1 MKPTIAQQINT
12 LLYYLQ
18 TKQTPP
24 FEILFWENLQ
34 KIDFD
39 YSANSLQQ
47 LSRFFA
53 AMAKRHIQLPQLLAN
68 QSGQALVV
76 ALAAYIA
83 DYLAKTTGQPIA
95 WYDYDR
101 MSAQL
106 ARQNKHPIQSQL
118 PADFYASLTA
128 RIGHKIYC
136 QPLKLLPDLL
146 QGKDVLPQFIAQM
159 TQTLYQQ
166 SQVNL
171 LQSPEAVCQGYLA
184 KVKTG
189 KLQDDAIAFSTY
201 LAAVNFD
208 HSRDSLVQI
217 DEALSAIQQAFGFT
231 QADYLDFLQDTSRQA
246 FCYLLGFYIGVT
258 SSRLANVPVRW
269 VSFAQMY
276 DSLGEEF
283 AECIEHSFVLLFEDC
298 YRTPMLVVTNRLFGL
313 ASNFPTTAAEFA
325 DIVQRQNAGRLAV
338 YPYQDAVNSTADL
351 PAPWTSAMQAAGGL
365 VASVL
370 SRLSQGEPILPCM
383 YQAYIS
389 DNTGDQLTAFNP
401 SNIKLLSP
409 SDTDLDTDIEKN
421 INIETDT
428 DTLID
433 SLYQTLHQNPQL
445 ATIIVGCFDSYT
457 NLPMGRTEG
466 IVIEIWVYDNP
477 CLQLQLVLPYQPA
490 NDWHSLKI
498 YPLVSH
504 QNGAQTA
511 LTSEQIAALTTH
523 FYQALLSPP
532 STQHTAVKTLWQDAY
547 VNQLDSWVLPPK
559 DQRIQQQNAQLVTH
573 FDFALLPILDNQ
585 PNVNMA
591 AFDYTSIDWRGFDLA
606 KHILQASHH
615 EQSYLQVYVSDNLI
629 KDELYRQ
636 VEATEDL
643 YRYGKVVWGVVIK
656 SDAALTEPMSEE
668 ERDTPFANH
677 RVSCADILFDPSGQA
692 RVEDLQAKAS
702 QLMDAVG
709 TVNQPTNA
717 TPDVAFYQ
725 LHCQDDT
732 SRVFNLAYPAS
743 IAATNYR
750 ITTSWIWRRHLPNG
764 ILSNSIVP
772 IIIHTNAYQNKAEQ
786 GEIMVLPS
794 QLWDKAYYHY
804 WLSLAYEQFGQ
815 DYDLL
820 PYIHWQQKYAQ
831 DSTDAATQKR
841 LWPKFKP
848 NRAPNRA
855 PSREQSSAIGLMSD
869 KPQKPVQTAAK
880 PQGSL
885 QQATIQQAAIQQ
897 TTGQKLADVKS
908 TLQPSIASTPQTAQ
922 AAKISQTSQTL
933 QTPKAM
939 PPSSL
944 SNELTQQLM
953 NDKLRLQTQLSTKDT
968 AKDKKLLV
976 IAIGGVLFL
985 IIMVILVKFMR

>member
-1 MKPTIAQQINT
+1 MKPTTAQQVNT

-68 QSGQALVV
+68 QSGQALIV

-83 DYLAKTTGQPIA
+83 DYLAKTTGQAIA

-101 MSAQL
+101 MLAQL
-106 ARQNKHPIQSQL
+106 ARQNKYPIQSQL

-128 RIGHKIYC
+128 HIGHKVYC

-189 KLQDDAIAFSTY
+189 KLQDAAIAFSTY

-208 HSRDSLVQI
+208 NSRDSLVQI

-231 QADYLDFLQDTSRQA
+231 QADYLDFLQDASRQA

-258 SSRLANVPVRW
+258 SSRLVNAPVRW

-283 AECIEHSFVLLFEDC
+283 TECLEHSFVLLFEDC

-325 DIVQRQNAGRLAV
+325 DILQRQNAGHLAV
-338 YPYQDAVNSTADL
+338 YPYQDAVKSTADL
-351 PAPWTSAMQAAGGL
+351 PAHWTSAMQVAGAL

-370 SRLSQGEPILPCM
+370 SRLSQGQPILPCV
-383 YQAYIS
+383 YQAHSS
-389 DNTGDQLTAFNP
+389 DNTADELTAFNS

-409 SDTDLDTDIEKN
+409 SDTDLDTV
-421 INIETDT
+421 TDT
-428 DTLID
+428 DTDTVID

-445 ATIIVGCFDSYT
+445 APIIVGCFDTYT

-466 IVIEIWVYDNP
+466 VVIEIWVYESP
-477 CLQLQLVLPYQPA
+477 RLQLQLVLPYQPA

-523 FYQALLSPP
+523 FYQALLSAP
-532 STQHTAVKTLWQDAY
+532 SQNTAVKTLWQDAY

-573 FDFALLPILDNQ
+573 FDFALLPVLDNQ
-585 PNVNMA
+585 TNVNMA
-591 AFDYTSIDWRGFDLA
+591 DFDYTSIDWRGFDLA

-615 EQSYLQVYVSDNLI
+615 EKSYLQVYVSDNLI

-643 YRYGKVVWGVVIK
+643 YRYGKVVWGIVIK

-668 ERDTPFANH
+668 ERDTPFANY

-692 RVEDLQAKAS
+692 RVEDLQAKAR
-702 QLMDAVG
+702 QLMDAIG
-709 TVNQPTNA
+709 RVNQPPNA

-725 LHCQDDT
+725 LHYQDDT

-764 ILSNSIVP
+764 MLSNSVVP

-804 WLSLAYEQFGQ
+804 WLSLTYEQFGQ

-831 DSTDAATQKR
+831 DSTDVAIQKR

-848 NRAPNRA
+848 NRAPSRTPNRA
-855 PSREQSSAIGLMSD
+855 SSREQSSAIGLMSD
-869 KPQKPVQTAAK
+869 KLENPISATAK
-880 PQGSL
+880 
-885 QQATIQQAAIQQ
+885 QQSTIQQAAIQQ
-897 TTGQKLADVKS
+897 TTGQKLADVKP
-908 TLQPSIASTPQTAQ
+908 TLQPSTESLTQTAQ
-922 AAKISQTSQTL
+922 I
-933 QTPKAM
+933 PKAP

-976 IAIGGVLFL
+976 IAIGGVLVL
-985 IIMVILVKFMR
+985 IIMVILVKIMR

>member
-1 MKPTIAQQINT
+1 MKPTIAQQVNT

-24 FEILFWENLQ
+24 FKILFWENLQ
-34 KIDFD
+34 KIDFN

-83 DYLAKTTGQPIA
+83 DYLAKTTRQPIA

-106 ARQNKHPIQSQL
+106 ARQNKYPIQSQL

-128 RIGHKIYC
+128 RIGHKLYC

-171 LQSPEAVCQGYLA
+171 LQSPEVVCQGYLA

-189 KLQDDAIAFSTY
+189 KLQDAAIAFSTY

-231 QADYLDFLQDTSRQA
+231 QADYLEFLQDTSHQA

-258 SSRLANVPVRW
+258 SSRLANAPVRW
-269 VSFAQMY
+269 VSFGQMY
-276 DSLGEEF
+276 DSLGEAF
-283 AECIEHSFVLLFEDC
+283 AECLEHSFVLLFEDG

-313 ASNFPTTAAEFA
+313 ASSFPTTAAEFA
-325 DIVQRQNAGRLAV
+325 DIVQRQNAGHLAV
-338 YPYQDAVNSTADL
+338 YPYQDAVSATADL
-351 PAPWTSAMQAAGGL
+351 PAHWTSAMQVAGAL

-370 SRLSQGEPILPCM
+370 SRLSQGQPFLPCM
-383 YQAYIS
+383 YQAHIS
-389 DNTGDQLTAFNP
+389 DNTADELTAFNP

-409 SDTDLDTDIEKN
+409 SDTDLDKVTA
-421 INIETDT
+421 TDT
-428 DTLID
+428 DTDTDKLID

-445 ATIIVGCFDSYT
+445 APIIVGCFDSYT

-466 IVIEIWVYDNP
+466 IVIEIWVYENP
-477 CLQLQLVLPYQPA
+477 LLQLQLVLPYQSA

-498 YPLVSH
+498 YPLVNH

-511 LTSEQIAALTTH
+511 ITSEQITALTPH
-523 FYQALLSPP
+523 FYQALLSAP
-532 STQHTAVKTLWQDAY
+532 SQNTAVKTLWQDAY

-573 FDFALLPILDNQ
+573 FDFTLLPILDSQ
-585 PNVNMA
+585 THVNMA
-591 AFDYTSIDWRGFDLA
+591 AFDYASIDWRGFDLA
-606 KHILQASHH
+606 KHILQASDH

-702 QLMDAVG
+702 QLKDAIG
-709 TVNQPTNA
+709 TVNQPSIA

-764 ILSNSIVP
+764 MLSNSVVP

-804 WLSLAYEQFGQ
+804 WLNLAYEQFGQ
-815 DYDLL
+815 NYDLL

-855 PSREQSSAIGLMSD
+855 PSREQSSAIGLMSN
-869 KPQKPVQTAAK
+869 KLENPMSATAK
-880 PQGSL
+880 QQDSL

-897 TTGQKLADVKS
+897 TTGQKLADVKP
-908 TLQPSIASTPQTAQ
+908 TLQPFIAST
-922 AAKISQTSQTL
+922 S
-933 QTPKAM
+933 QTPKAS
-939 PPSSL
+939 PSSL

-976 IAIGGVLFL
+976 IAGSGVLIL
-985 IIMVILVKFMR
+985 IIMVILVKMMR

>member
-1 MKPTIAQQINT
+1 MKPTTAQQVNT

-24 FEILFWENLQ
+24 FKILFWENLQ

-83 DYLAKTTGQPIA
+83 DYLAKTTGQAIA
-95 WYDYDR
+95 WYDYDT

-106 ARQNKHPIQSQL
+106 ARQNKYPTQSQL
-118 PADFYASLTA
+118 PVDFYASLTA
-128 RIGHKIYC
+128 RIGHKVYC

-146 QGKDVLPQFIAQM
+146 QDKEVLPQFIAQM

-189 KLQDDAIAFSTY
+189 KLQDAAIAFSTH

-231 QADYLDFLQDTSRQA
+231 QADYLDFLQDASRQA

-258 SSRLANVPVRW
+258 SSRLVNAPVRW

-276 DSLGEEF
+276 DSLGEAF
-283 AECIEHSFVLLFEDC
+283 AECLEHSFVLLFEDC

-325 DIVQRQNAGRLAV
+325 DIVQRQNAGHLAV
-338 YPYQDAVNSTADL
+338 YPYQEAVNSTTDL
-351 PAPWTSAMQAAGGL
+351 PAPWTSAMQAAGAL

-370 SRLSQGEPILPCM
+370 SRLSQGQPILPCV
-383 YQAYIS
+383 YQAHSS
-389 DNTGDQLTAFNP
+389 DNTGDELTAFNP

-409 SDTDLDTDIEKN
+409 HDTDLDTVTA
-421 INIETDT
+421 TDT
-428 DTLID
+428 DTDTNIDTVID

-445 ATIIVGCFDSYT
+445 ALIIVGCFDSYT

-466 IVIEIWVYDNP
+466 IVIEIWVYENP
-477 CLQLQLVLPYQPA
+477 RLQLQLVLPYQSA

-504 QNGAQTA
+504 QNSAQTA
-511 LTSEQIAALTTH
+511 ITSEQITALTTH
-523 FYQALLSPP
+523 FYQALLSAP
-532 STQHTAVKTLWQDAY
+532 SQNTAVKTLWQDAY

-585 PNVNMA
+585 PNGNMA
-591 AFDYTSIDWRGFDLA
+591 TFDYTSIDWRGFDLA
-606 KHILQASHH
+606 KYILQASHH

-636 VEATEDL
+636 VEAIEDL
-643 YRYGKVVWGVVIK
+643 YRYGKVVWGVVIN
-656 SDAALTEPMSEE
+656 SDAALAEPMSEE

-702 QLMDAVG
+702 QLMDVIG
-709 TVNQPTNA
+709 TVNQPPNT

-725 LHCQDDT
+725 LHYQDDT

-764 ILSNSIVP
+764 MLSNSIVP
-772 IIIHTNAYQNKAEQ
+772 IIIHTNAYQNKPEQ

-848 NRAPNRA
+848 NRAP
-855 PSREQSSAIGLMSD
+855 SREQSSAIGLMSD
-869 KPQKPVQTAAK
+869 KLENPMSATAQQ
-880 PQGSL
+880 QGSL
-885 QQATIQQAAIQQ
+885 QQSTIQQAAIQQ
-897 TTGQKLADVKS
+897 TPGQKIAHVKP
-908 TLQPSIASTPQTAQ
+908 TLQPSIESTSQ
-922 AAKISQTSQTL
+922 AA
-933 QTPKAM
+933 QTPKA

-953 NDKLRLQTQLSTKDT
+953 NDKLRLRTNYPPKIPPKIKNS
-968 AKDKKLLV
+968 
-976 IAIGGVLFL
+976 
-985 IIMVILVKFMR
+985 

>member
-1 MKPTIAQQINT
+1 MKPTTAQQVNT

-68 QSGQALVV
+68 QSGEAFVV

-106 ARQNKHPIQSQL
+106 ARQNKYPIQSQL

-128 RIGHKIYC
+128 HIGHKVYC

-189 KLQDDAIAFSTY
+189 KLQDAAIAFSTY

-231 QADYLDFLQDTSRQA
+231 QADYLDFLQDASRQA

-258 SSRLANVPVRW
+258 SSRLANAPVRW

-276 DSLGEEF
+276 DSLGETF
-283 AECIEHSFVLLFEDC
+283 VECLEHSFVLLFEDC
-298 YRTPMLVVTNRLFGL
+298 YRTPVLVVTNRLFGL
-313 ASNFPTTAAEFA
+313 ARNFPTTAAEFA
-325 DIVQRQNAGRLAV
+325 DILQRQNAGHIAV
-338 YPYQDAVNSTADL
+338 YPYQDAVSATADL
-351 PAPWTSAMQAAGGL
+351 PAPWTSAMQAAGAL

-370 SRLSQGEPILPCM
+370 SRLSQGEPILPCV
-383 YQAYIS
+383 YQAHSS
-389 DNTGDQLTAFNP
+389 DNTGDELTAFNP
-401 SNIKLLSP
+401 SNIALLSP
-409 SDTDLDTDIEKN
+409 SDTDLDTA
-421 INIETDT
+421 TDT
-428 DTLID
+428 DTDTVID

-445 ATIIVGCFDSYT
+445 ARIIVGCFDSYT
-457 NLPMGRTEG
+457 NLPMRRTEG

-477 CLQLQLVLPYQPA
+477 RLQLQLVLPYQPA

-511 LTSEQIAALTTH
+511 ITSEQVAALTTH
-523 FYQALLSPP
+523 FYQALLSTPP
-532 STQHTAVKTLWQDAY
+532 TQNTAVKTLWQDAY

-585 PNVNMA
+585 PTVNMA
-591 AFDYTSIDWRGFDLA
+591 AFDYSSIDWRGFDLA

-636 VEATEDL
+636 VEATENL

-656 SDAALTEPMSEE
+656 SDVALTQPMSEE
-668 ERDTPFANH
+668 ERDTPFTNH
-677 RVSCADILFDPSGQA
+677 RISCADILFDPSGQA

-702 QLMDAVG
+702 QLMDAIG

-717 TPDVAFYQ
+717 APDVAFYQ
-725 LHCQDDT
+725 LHYQDDT

-764 ILSNSIVP
+764 MLSNSIVP
-772 IIIHTNAYQNKAEQ
+772 IIIHTNAYQNKAER

-831 DSTDAATQKR
+831 DSTDVAIQKR

-855 PSREQSSAIGLMSD
+855 PSREQSSSIGLMSD
-869 KPQKPVQTAAK
+869 KLENPMSATAK
-880 PQGSL
+880 QQGSM
-885 QQATIQQAAIQQ
+885 QQATIQQATIQQ
-897 TTGQKLADVKS
+897 TTGQKLADVKP
-908 TLQPSIASTPQTAQ
+908 TLQPSIES
-922 AAKISQTSQTL
+922 TSQVA
-933 QTPKAM
+933 QTPKA
-939 PPSSL
+939 PPPASL

-976 IAIGGVLFL
+976 IAIGGVLVL
-985 IIMVILVKFMR
+985 IIMVILVKLMR

>member
-1 MKPTIAQQINT
+1 MKPTTAQQVNT

-24 FEILFWENLQ
+24 FEILFWKNLQ

-83 DYLAKTTGQPIA
+83 DYLAKTTGQAIA

-106 ARQNKHPIQSQL
+106 ARQNKHPTQSQL

-128 RIGHKIYC
+128 HIGHKVYC

-189 KLQDDAIAFSTY
+189 KLQDAAIAFSTY

-217 DEALSAIQQAFGFT
+217 DEALSAIQQVFGFT

-258 SSRLANVPVRW
+258 SSRLANAPVRW

-276 DSLGEEF
+276 DSLGEAF
-283 AECIEHSFVLLFEDC
+283 AECLEHSFVLLFEDC
-298 YRTPMLVVTNRLFGL
+298 YRTPILVVTNRLFGL

-325 DIVQRQNAGRLAV
+325 DIVQRQNAGNIAV
-338 YPYQDAVNSTADL
+338 YPYQDAVSATADL
-351 PAPWTSAMQAAGGL
+351 PALWSSAMQAAGGL

-370 SRLSQGEPILPCM
+370 SRLSQGEPILPCV
-383 YQAYIS
+383 YQAHIS
-389 DNTGDQLTAFNP
+389 DNTGGDLTAFNP

-421 INIETDT
+421 TNIDTDT
-428 DTLID
+428 DKLID

-445 ATIIVGCFDSYT
+445 AAIIVGCFDSYT

-466 IVIEIWVYDNP
+466 IVIEIWVYENP
-477 CLQLQLVLPYQPA
+477 RLQLQLVLPYQPA

-511 LTSEQIAALTTH
+511 LTSEQITALTTH
-523 FYQALLSPP
+523 FYQALLSTPP
-532 STQHTAVKTLWQDAY
+532 TQNTGVKTLWQDAY

-591 AFDYTSIDWRGFDLA
+591 AFDYASIDWRGFDLA

-636 VEATEDL
+636 VEATEGL

-656 SDAALTEPMSEE
+656 SDAALTKPMSEE

-702 QLMDAVG
+702 QLMDAIG
-709 TVNQPTNA
+709 RVNQPPNA
-717 TPDVAFYQ
+717 PPDVAFYQ
-725 LHCQDDT
+725 LHYQDDT

-750 ITTSWIWRRHLPNG
+750 ITSSWIWRRHLPNG
-764 ILSNSIVP
+764 MLSNSVVP

-848 NRAPNRA
+848 NRAPSRAPNRA
-855 PSREQSSAIGLMSD
+855 SSREQSSAIGLMSD
-869 KPQKPVQTAAK
+869 KLENPMSATAK
-880 PQGSL
+880 QQGSVQQAAV
-885 QQATIQQAAIQQ
+885 QQATIQQ
-897 TTGQKLADVKS
+897 TTGQKLADVQP
-908 TLQPSIASTPQTAQ
+908 TLQPSIESTSQAAQ
-922 AAKISQTSQTL
+922 AAKTS
-933 QTPKAM
+933 QTPKAL

-976 IAIGGVLFL
+976 IAIGGVFVL
-985 IIMVILVKFMR
+985 IIMVILVKLMR

>member
-1 MKPTIAQQINT
+1 MKPTTAQQVNT

-18 TKQTPP
+18 TKQAPP

-83 DYLAKTTGQPIA
+83 DYLAKTTGQAIA

-106 ARQNKHPIQSQL
+106 ARQNKHPTHSQL
-118 PADFYASLTA
+118 PANFYSSLTA
-128 RIGHKIYC
+128 HIGHKLYC

-146 QGKDVLPQFIAQM
+146 QGKEVLPQFIAQM

-189 KLQDDAIAFSTY
+189 KLQDDAIAFSSY

-208 HSRDSLVQI
+208 NSRDSLVQI

-258 SSRLANVPVRW
+258 SSRLANAPVRW

-276 DSLGEEF
+276 DSLGEAF
-283 AECIEHSFVLLFEDC
+283 AECLEHSFVLLFEDC

-325 DIVQRQNAGRLAV
+325 DIVQRQNAGHLAV
-338 YPYQDAVNSTADL
+338 YPYQEAVNSTTDL
-351 PAPWTSAMQAAGGL
+351 PAPWMSAMQAAGAL

-370 SRLSQGEPILPCM
+370 SRLSQGQPIVPCV
-383 YQAYIS
+383 YQAHSS
-389 DNTGDQLTAFNP
+389 DNTGGELTAFNP
-401 SNIKLLSP
+401 SNIKLLYP
-409 SDTDLDTDIEKN
+409 HDTDLDTVTA
-421 INIETDT
+421 TDT
-428 DTLID
+428 DKLID

-445 ATIIVGCFDSYT
+445 APIIVGCFDSYT

-466 IVIEIWVYDNP
+466 IVIEIWVYENP
-477 CLQLQLVLPYQPA
+477 RLQLQLVLPYQSA

-511 LTSEQIAALTTH
+511 LTSEQVAALTTH
-523 FYQALLSPP
+523 FYQALLSAP
-532 STQHTAVKTLWQDAY
+532 SQNTAIKTLWQDAY

-585 PNVNMA
+585 PNVTMA
-591 AFDYTSIDWRGFDLA
+591 AFDYSSIDWRGFDLA

-656 SDAALTEPMSEE
+656 SNAALTEPMSEE

-702 QLMDAVG
+702 QLMDAIG
-709 TVNQPTNA
+709 TVNQPPNA
-717 TPDVAFYQ
+717 PPDVAFYQ
-725 LHCQDDT
+725 LHYQDDT

-764 ILSNSIVP
+764 MLSNSVVP

-804 WLSLAYEQFGQ
+804 WLSLTYEQFGQ

-848 NRAPNRA
+848 NRAPSQA
-855 PSREQSSAIGLMSD
+855 QSSAIGLMSD
-869 KPQKPVQTAAK
+869 KLENPMPATAK
-880 PQGSL
+880 
-885 QQATIQQAAIQQ
+885 QQSTIQQAAIQQ
-897 TTGQKLADVKS
+897 KTEQKLADVQP
-908 TLQPSIASTPQTAQ
+908 TLQPSIASTSQ
-922 AAKISQTSQTL
+922 AA
-933 QTPKAM
+933 QTPKAP

-953 NDKLRLQTQLSTKDT
+953 NDRLRLQTQLSTKDT

-976 IAIGGVLFL
+976 MAIGGVLVL
-985 IIMVILVKFMR
+985 IIMVILVKLMR

>member
-1 MKPTIAQQINT
+1 MKPTTAQQVNT

-24 FEILFWENLQ
+24 FKILFWENLQ

-83 DYLAKTTGQPIA
+83 NYLAKTTGQPIA
-95 WYDYDR
+95 WYDYDT

-106 ARQNKHPIQSQL
+106 ARQNKHPILSQL
-118 PADFYASLTA
+118 PANFYSSLTA
-128 RIGHKIYC
+128 HIGHKVYC

-146 QGKDVLPQFIAQM
+146 QGKEVLPQFIARM

-208 HSRDSLVQI
+208 NSRDSLVQI

-231 QADYLDFLQDTSRQA
+231 QADYLEFLQDTSRQA

-258 SSRLANVPVRW
+258 SSRLANAPVRW

-283 AECIEHSFVLLFEDC
+283 AECLEHSFVLLFEDC

-325 DIVQRQNAGRLAV
+325 DILQRQNAGHLAV
-338 YPYQDAVNSTADL
+338 YPYQEAVSATANL
-351 PAPWTSAMQAAGGL
+351 PVHWMSAMQAAGAV

-370 SRLSQGEPILPCM
+370 SRLSQGQPIVPCV
-383 YQAYIS
+383 YQAHSS
-389 DNTGDQLTAFNP
+389 DNTGGDLTAFNP

-409 SDTDLDTDIEKN
+409 SDTDLDTV
-421 INIETDT
+421 TDT
-428 DTLID
+428 DTDTVID

-445 ATIIVGCFDSYT
+445 APIIVGCFDSYT

-466 IVIEIWVYDNP
+466 VVIEIWVYENP
-477 CLQLQLVLPYQPA
+477 RLQLQLVLPYQSA

-504 QNGAQTA
+504 QNSAQTA
-511 LTSEQIAALTTH
+511 ITSEQITALTTH
-523 FYQALLSPP
+523 FYQALLSAP
-532 STQHTAVKTLWQDAY
+532 STQNTAVKTLWQDAY

-559 DQRIQQQNAQLVTH
+559 DQRIQQQNTQLVTH

-591 AFDYTSIDWRGFDLA
+591 AFDYSSIDWRGFDLA

-615 EQSYLQVYVSDNLI
+615 EKSYLQVYVSDNLI

-692 RVEDLQAKAS
+692 RVKDLQDKAS

-709 TVNQPTNA
+709 IDQPTNA
-717 TPDVAFYQ
+717 MPDVAFYQ

-750 ITTSWIWRRHLPNG
+750 ITSSWIWRRHLPNG
-764 ILSNSIVP
+764 MLSNSVVP
-772 IIIHTNAYQNKAEQ
+772 IIIHTHVYQNKAEQ

-848 NRAPNRA
+848 NRAP
-855 PSREQSSAIGLMSD
+855 SREQSSAIGLMSD
-869 KPQKPVQTAAK
+869 KLENPMSATA
-880 PQGSL
+880 Q
-885 QQATIQQAAIQQ
+885 QQAAIQQ
-897 TTGQKLADVKS
+897 TTGQKLADVKP
-908 TLQPSIASTPQTAQ
+908 TLQP
-922 AAKISQTSQTL
+922 QTSQAA
-933 QTPKAM
+933 QTPKPM
-939 PPSSL
+939 PPPSL

-968 AKDKKLLV
+968 AKDKKLLL
-976 IAIGGVLFL
+976 IAIGGVLVL
-985 IIMVILVKFMR
+985 IIMVILVKLMR

>member
-1 MKPTIAQQINT
+1 MKPTTTQQVNT

-24 FEILFWENLQ
+24 FKILFWENLQ

-83 DYLAKTTGQPIA
+83 DYLAKTTGQAIA

-106 ARQNKHPIQSQL
+106 ARQHAKYPSQSQL
-118 PADFYASLTA
+118 PADFYTSLTA
-128 RIGHKIYC
+128 RIGHKLYC

-146 QGKDVLPQFIAQM
+146 QGKEVLPQFIAQM

-217 DEALSAIQQAFGFT
+217 DEALSAIKQAFGFT
-231 QADYLDFLQDTSRQA
+231 QADYLEFLQDTSRQA

-258 SSRLANVPVRW
+258 SSRLANAPVRW

-276 DSLGEEF
+276 DSLGEAF
-283 AECIEHSFVLLFEDC
+283 AECLEHSFVLLFEDC

-325 DIVQRQNAGRLAV
+325 DILQRQNAGHLAI
-338 YPYQDAVNSTADL
+338 YPYQDAVSATANL
-351 PAPWTSAMQAAGGL
+351 PAPWTSAMQAAGAL

-370 SRLSQGEPILPCM
+370 LRLSQGEPILPYM
-383 YQAYIS
+383 YQAHTS
-389 DNTGDQLTAFNP
+389 DEIGEEVAAFNP

-409 SDTDLDTDIEKN
+409 SDTDLDTATD
-421 INIETDT
+421 TDT

-445 ATIIVGCFDSYT
+445 APIIVGCFDSYT

-466 IVIEIWVYDNP
+466 IVIEIWVYENP
-477 CLQLQLVLPYQPA
+477 LLQLQLVLPYQSA

-504 QNGAQTA
+504 QNSAQTA
-511 LTSEQIAALTTH
+511 LTSEQITALTTD
-523 FYQALLSPP
+523 FYQALLSTPL
-532 STQHTAVKTLWQDAY
+532 TQNTAVKTLWQDAY

-573 FDFALLPILDNQ
+573 FDFTLLPILDNQ

-591 AFDYTSIDWRGFDLA
+591 AFDYTTIDWRGFDLA

-615 EQSYLQVYVSDNLI
+615 EQDYLQVYVSDNLI

-668 ERDTPFANH
+668 ERDTPFANY

-702 QLMDAVG
+702 QLMDAIG
-709 TVNQPTNA
+709 TVNQPSNT
-717 TPDVAFYQ
+717 TPDIAFYQ

-764 ILSNSIVP
+764 MLSNNIVP

-820 PYIHWQQKYAQ
+820 PYIHWQQKYGQ

-848 NRAPNRA
+848 NRAPSQA

-869 KPQKPVQTAAK
+869 KLENPMSATAK
-880 PQGSL
+880 QQG
-885 QQATIQQAAIQQ
+885 TIQQAVIQQADIQQ
-897 TTGQKLADVKS
+897 TTGQKLADVKP
-908 TLQPSIASTPQTAQ
+908 TLQPFIAST
-922 AAKISQTSQTL
+922 S
-933 QTPKAM
+933 QTPKAS
-939 PPSSL
+939 PSSL

-976 IAIGGVLFL
+976 IAIGGVLVL
-985 IIMVILVKFMR
+985 IIMVILVKLMR

>member
-1 MKPTIAQQINT
+1 MKPTTAQQVNT

-24 FEILFWENLQ
+24 FKILFWENLQ

-83 DYLAKTTGQPIA
+83 DYLAKTTGQAIA
-95 WYDYDR
+95 WYDYDT

-106 ARQNKHPIQSQL
+106 ARQNKYPTQSQL
-118 PADFYASLTA
+118 PVDFYASLTA
-128 RIGHKIYC
+128 RIGHKVYC

-146 QGKDVLPQFIAQM
+146 QDKEVLPQFIAQM

-184 KVKTG
+184 KIKTG
-189 KLQDDAIAFSTY
+189 KLQDAAIAFSSY

-231 QADYLDFLQDTSRQA
+231 QADYLDFLQDASRQA

-258 SSRLANVPVRW
+258 SSRLANAPVRW

-276 DSLGEEF
+276 DSLGEAF
-283 AECIEHSFVLLFEDC
+283 AECLEHSFVLLFEDC

-325 DIVQRQNAGRLAV
+325 DIVQRQNAGHLAV
-338 YPYQDAVNSTADL
+338 YPYQEAVNSTTDL

-370 SRLSQGEPILPCM
+370 SRLSQGQPIVPCV
-383 YQAYIS
+383 YQANSSY
-389 DNTGDQLTAFNP
+389 NTGDELTAFNP
-401 SNIKLLSP
+401 SNIKLLYP
-409 SDTDLDTDIEKN
+409 HDTDLDTVTA
-421 INIETDT
+421 TDT
-428 DTLID
+428 DTDTNIDTVID

-445 ATIIVGCFDSYT
+445 ALIIVGCFDSYT

-466 IVIEIWVYDNP
+466 IVIEIWVYENP
-477 CLQLQLVLPYQPA
+477 RLQLQLVLPYQSA

-504 QNGAQTA
+504 QNSAQTA
-511 LTSEQIAALTTH
+511 ITSEQITALTTH
-523 FYQALLSPP
+523 FYQALLSAP
-532 STQHTAVKTLWQDAY
+532 SQNTAVKTLWQDAY

-585 PNVNMA
+585 PNGNMA
-591 AFDYTSIDWRGFDLA
+591 TFDYTSIDWRGFDLA
-606 KHILQASHH
+606 KYILQASHH

-636 VEATEDL
+636 VEAIEDL
-643 YRYGKVVWGVVIK
+643 YRYGKVVWGVVIN
-656 SDAALTEPMSEE
+656 SDAALAEPMSEE

-702 QLMDAVG
+702 QLMDAIG
-709 TVNQPTNA
+709 TVNQPPNT

-725 LHCQDDT
+725 LHYQDDT

-764 ILSNSIVP
+764 MLSNSIVP
-772 IIIHTNAYQNKAEQ
+772 IIIHTNAYQNKPEQ

-848 NRAPNRA
+848 NRATNRA

-869 KPQKPVQTAAK
+869 KLENPMSATAK
-880 PQGSL
+880 QQGSV
-885 QQATIQQAAIQQ
+885 QQAAVQQAAIQQ
-897 TTGQKLADVKS
+897 TTEQKLADVQP
-908 TLQPSIASTPQTAQ
+908 TLQP
-922 AAKISQTSQTL
+922 QTSQAA
-933 QTPKAM
+933 QTPKPM
-939 PPSSL
+939 PPPSL

-976 IAIGGVLFL
+976 IAGSGVLVL
-985 IIMVILVKFMR
+985 IIMVILVKLMR

>member
-1 MKPTIAQQINT
+1 MKPTTAQQVNT

-24 FEILFWENLQ
+24 FKILFWENLQ

-83 DYLAKTTGQPIA
+83 DYLAKTTGQAIA
-95 WYDYDR
+95 WYDYDT

-106 ARQNKHPIQSQL
+106 ARQNKYPTQSQL
-118 PADFYASLTA
+118 PVDFYASLTA
-128 RIGHKIYC
+128 RIGHKVYC

-146 QGKDVLPQFIAQM
+146 QDKEVLPQFIAQM

-184 KVKTG
+184 KIKTG
-189 KLQDDAIAFSTY
+189 KLQDAAIAFSSY

-231 QADYLDFLQDTSRQA
+231 QADYLDFLQDASRQA

-258 SSRLANVPVRW
+258 SSRLANAPVRW

-276 DSLGEEF
+276 DSLGEAF
-283 AECIEHSFVLLFEDC
+283 AECLEHSFVLLFEDC

-325 DIVQRQNAGRLAV
+325 DIVQRQNAGHLAV
-338 YPYQDAVNSTADL
+338 YPYQEAVNSTTDL
-351 PAPWTSAMQAAGGL
+351 PAPWTSAMQAAGAL

-370 SRLSQGEPILPCM
+370 SRLSQGQPILPCV
-383 YQAYIS
+383 YQAHSS
-389 DNTGDQLTAFNP
+389 DNTGDELTAFNP
-401 SNIKLLSP
+401 SNIKLLYP
-409 SDTDLDTDIEKN
+409 HDTDLDTVTA
-421 INIETDT
+421 TDT
-428 DTLID
+428 DTDTNIDTVID

-445 ATIIVGCFDSYT
+445 APIIVGCFDSYT

-466 IVIEIWVYDNP
+466 IVIEIWVYENP
-477 CLQLQLVLPYQPA
+477 RLQLQLVLPYQSA

-498 YPLVSH
+498 YPLVNH
-504 QNGAQTA
+504 QNSAQTA
-511 LTSEQIAALTTH
+511 ITSEQITALTTD
-523 FYQALLSPP
+523 FYQALLSAPL
-532 STQHTAVKTLWQDAY
+532 TQNTGVKTLWQDAY

-559 DQRIQQQNAQLVTH
+559 DQRIQQQNTQLVTH

-585 PNVNMA
+585 PNVTMA

-606 KHILQASHH
+606 KYILQASHH

-692 RVEDLQAKAS
+692 RVEDLQDKAS

-709 TVNQPTNA
+709 IDQPTNA
-717 TPDVAFYQ
+717 MPDVAFYQ

-750 ITTSWIWRRHLPNG
+750 ITSSWIWRRHLPNG
-764 ILSNSIVP
+764 MLSNSVVP
-772 IIIHTNAYQNKAEQ
+772 IIIHTHAYQNKAEQ

-848 NRAPNRA
+848 NRAP
-855 PSREQSSAIGLMSD
+855 SREQSSAIGLMSD
-869 KPQKPVQTAAK
+869 KLENPMSATA
-880 PQGSL
+880 Q
-885 QQATIQQAAIQQ
+885 QQAAIQQ
-897 TTGQKLADVKS
+897 TTGQKLADVKP
-908 TLQPSIASTPQTAQ
+908 TLQP
-922 AAKISQTSQTL
+922 QTSQAA
-933 QTPKAM
+933 QTPKPM
-939 PPSSL
+939 PPPSL
-944 SNELTQQLM
+944 SNELTQRLM

-968 AKDKKLLV
+968 AKDKKLLL
-976 IAIGGVLFL
+976 IAIGGVLVL
-985 IIMVILVKFMR
+985 IIMVILVKLMR

>member
-1 MKPTIAQQINT
+1 MKPTTAQQVNT

-24 FEILFWENLQ
+24 FKILFWENLQ

-83 DYLAKTTGQPIA
+83 DYLAKTTGQAIA
-95 WYDYDR
+95 WYDYDT

-106 ARQNKHPIQSQL
+106 ARQNKYPTQSQL
-118 PADFYASLTA
+118 PVDFYASLTA
-128 RIGHKIYC
+128 RIGHKVYC

-159 TQTLYQQ
+159 TQTVYQQ

-189 KLQDDAIAFSTY
+189 KLQDAAIAFSTH

-231 QADYLDFLQDTSRQA
+231 QADYLDFLQDASRQA

-258 SSRLANVPVRW
+258 SSRLVNAPVRW

-276 DSLGEEF
+276 DSLGEAF
-283 AECIEHSFVLLFEDC
+283 AECLEHSFVLLFEDC

-325 DIVQRQNAGRLAV
+325 DIVQRQNAGHLAV
-338 YPYQDAVNSTADL
+338 YPYQEAVSATANL
-351 PAPWTSAMQAAGGL
+351 PVHWMSAMQAAGAL

-370 SRLSQGEPILPCM
+370 SRLSQGQPIVPCV
-383 YQAYIS
+383 YQAHSS
-389 DNTGDQLTAFNP
+389 DNTGGDLTAFNP

-409 SDTDLDTDIEKN
+409 SDTDLATVTA
-421 INIETDT
+421 TDT
-428 DTLID
+428 DTDTNIDTVID

-445 ATIIVGCFDSYT
+445 APIIVGCFDSYT

-466 IVIEIWVYDNP
+466 IVIEIWVYENP
-477 CLQLQLVLPYQPA
+477 RLQLQLVLPYQSA

-504 QNGAQTA
+504 QNSAQTA
-511 LTSEQIAALTTH
+511 ITSEQITALTTD
-523 FYQALLSPP
+523 FYQALLSAP
-532 STQHTAVKTLWQDAY
+532 SQNTGVKTLWQDAY

-606 KHILQASHH
+606 KYILQASHH

-709 TVNQPTNA
+709 IDQPTNA
-717 TPDVAFYQ
+717 MPDVAFYQ

-750 ITTSWIWRRHLPNG
+750 ITSSWIWRRHLPNG
-764 ILSNSIVP
+764 MLSNSVVP
-772 IIIHTNAYQNKAEQ
+772 IIIHTHAYQNKAEQ

-848 NRAPNRA
+848 NRAP
-855 PSREQSSAIGLMSD
+855 SREQSSAIGLMSD
-869 KPQKPVQTAAK
+869 KLENPMSATA
-880 PQGSL
+880 Q
-885 QQATIQQAAIQQ
+885 QQAAIQQ
-897 TTGQKLADVKS
+897 TTGQKLADVKP
-908 TLQPSIASTPQTAQ
+908 TLQPSTESLTQTAQ
-922 AAKISQTSQTL
+922 
-933 QTPKAM
+933 TPKPM
-939 PPSSL
+939 PPPSL

-968 AKDKKLLV
+968 AKDKKLLL
-976 IAIGGVLFL
+976 IAIGGVLVL
-985 IIMVILVKFMR
+985 IIMVILVKLMR

>member
-95 WYDYDR
+95 WYDYGR

-106 ARQNKHPIQSQL
+106 ARQNKYPIQSQL

-128 RIGHKIYC
+128 HIGHKVYC

-189 KLQDDAIAFSTY
+189 KLQDAAIAFSTY

-231 QADYLDFLQDTSRQA
+231 QADYLDFLQDASRQA

-258 SSRLANVPVRW
+258 SSRLVNAPVRW

-276 DSLGEEF
+276 DSLGEAF
-283 AECIEHSFVLLFEDC
+283 AECLEHSFVLLFEDC

-325 DIVQRQNAGRLAV
+325 DILQRQNAGHLAV
-338 YPYQDAVNSTADL
+338 YPYQDAVKSTADL
-351 PAPWTSAMQAAGGL
+351 PAHWTSAMQVAGAL

-370 SRLSQGEPILPCM
+370 SRLSQGQPILPSV
-383 YQAYIS
+383 YQAHSS
-389 DNTGDQLTAFNP
+389 DNKADELTAFNP

-409 SDTDLDTDIEKN
+409 SDTDLATVTA
-421 INIETDT
+421 TDT
-428 DTLID
+428 DTVID

-445 ATIIVGCFDSYT
+445 APIIVGCFDSYT

-466 IVIEIWVYDNP
+466 IVIEIWVYENP
-477 CLQLQLVLPYQPA
+477 RLQLQLVLPYQSA

-511 LTSEQIAALTTH
+511 LTSEQITALTTH
-523 FYQALLSPP
+523 FYQALLSAP
-532 STQHTAVKTLWQDAY
+532 SQNTAVKTLWQDAY

-591 AFDYTSIDWRGFDLA
+591 AFDYSSIDWRGFDLA

-615 EQSYLQVYVSDNLI
+615 EQGYLQVYVSDNLI

-709 TVNQPTNA
+709 IDQPTNA
-717 TPDVAFYQ
+717 PPDLAFYQ

-750 ITTSWIWRRHLPNG
+750 ITSSWIWRRHLPNG
-764 ILSNSIVP
+764 MLSNSVVP
-772 IIIHTNAYQNKAEQ
+772 IIIHTHAYQNKAEQ

-848 NRAPNRA
+848 NRATNRA

-869 KPQKPVQTAAK
+869 KLENPMSATA
-880 PQGSL
+880 Q
-885 QQATIQQAAIQQ
+885 QQAAIQQ
-897 TTGQKLADVKS
+897 TTGQKLADVKP
-908 TLQPSIASTPQTAQ
+908 TLQP
-922 AAKISQTSQTL
+922 QTSQAA
-933 QTPKAM
+933 QTPKPM
-939 PPSSL
+939 PPPSL

-976 IAIGGVLFL
+976 IAIGGVFVL
-985 IIMVILVKFMR
+985 IIMVILVKLMR

>member
-1 MKPTIAQQINT
+1 MKPTTAQQVNT

-24 FEILFWENLQ
+24 FKILFWENLQ

-39 YSANSLQQ
+39 YSANSLRQ

-83 DYLAKTTGQPIA
+83 DYLAKTTGQAIA

-106 ARQNKHPIQSQL
+106 ARQNKHPTHSQL
-118 PADFYASLTA
+118 PANFYSSLTA
-128 RIGHKIYC
+128 HIGHKLYC

-159 TQTLYQQ
+159 TQTVYQQ

-189 KLQDDAIAFSTY
+189 KLQDAAIAFSTY

-231 QADYLDFLQDTSRQA
+231 QADYLEFLQDASHQA

-258 SSRLANVPVRW
+258 SSRLANAPVRW

-276 DSLGEEF
+276 DSLGEAF
-283 AECIEHSFVLLFEDC
+283 AECLEHSFVLLFEDC

-325 DIVQRQNAGRLAV
+325 DIVQRQNAGHLAV
-338 YPYQDAVNSTADL
+338 YPYQDAVKSTADL
-351 PAPWTSAMQAAGGL
+351 PAHWTSAMQVAGAL

-370 SRLSQGEPILPCM
+370 SRLSQGQPILPSV
-383 YQAYIS
+383 YQAHSS
-389 DNTGDQLTAFNP
+389 DNKADELTAFNP

-409 SDTDLDTDIEKN
+409 SDTDLDTVTATA
-421 INIETDT
+421 TDT

-445 ATIIVGCFDSYT
+445 APIIVGCFDSYT

-466 IVIEIWVYDNP
+466 VVIEIWVYESP
-477 CLQLQLVLPYQPA
+477 RLQLQLVLPYQPA

-511 LTSEQIAALTTH
+511 LTSEQITALTTH
-523 FYQALLSPP
+523 FYQALLSAP
-532 STQHTAVKTLWQDAY
+532 STQNTAVKTLWQDAY

-559 DQRIQQQNAQLVTH
+559 DQRIQQQNTQLVTH

-585 PNVNMA
+585 TNVNMA

-606 KHILQASHH
+606 KHILQTSHH

-656 SDAALTEPMSEE
+656 SDAALTKPMSEE
-668 ERDTPFANH
+668 ERDTPFANY

-702 QLMDAVG
+702 QLMDAIG

-717 TPDVAFYQ
+717 APDVAFYQ
-725 LHCQDDT
+725 LHYQDDT

-764 ILSNSIVP
+764 MLSNSIVP

-848 NRAPNRA
+848 NRASNRA
-855 PSREQSSAIGLMSD
+855 PSRQQSSAIVLSD
-869 KPQKPVQTAAK
+869 KLENPMSATAK
-880 PQGSL
+880 QQGSM
-885 QQATIQQAAIQQ
+885 QQATIQQATIQQ
-897 TTGQKLADVKS
+897 TTGQKLADVKP
-908 TLQPSIASTPQTAQ
+908 TLQPSIESTPQ
-922 AAKISQTSQTL
+922 AAQTSQTSL
-933 QTPKAM
+933 TSKAM
-939 PPSSL
+939 PPSAL

-976 IAIGGVLFL
+976 IALGGVLIL
-985 IIMVILVKFMR
+985 IILVILVKIMR

>member
-1 MKPTIAQQINT
+1 MKPTTAQQVNT

-24 FEILFWENLQ
+24 FKILFWENLQ

-83 DYLAKTTGQPIA
+83 DYLAKTTGQAIA
-95 WYDYDR
+95 WYDYDT

-106 ARQNKHPIQSQL
+106 ARQNKYPTQSQL
-118 PADFYASLTA
+118 PVDFYASLTA
-128 RIGHKIYC
+128 RIGHKVYC

-159 TQTLYQQ
+159 TQTVYQQ

-189 KLQDDAIAFSTY
+189 KLQDAAIAFSTH

-231 QADYLDFLQDTSRQA
+231 QADYLDFLQDASRQA

-258 SSRLANVPVRW
+258 SSRLVNAPVRW

-276 DSLGEEF
+276 DSLGEAF
-283 AECIEHSFVLLFEDC
+283 AECLEHSFVLLFEDC

-325 DIVQRQNAGRLAV
+325 DILQRQNAGRLAV
-338 YPYQDAVNSTADL
+338 YPYQDAVSATADL
-351 PAPWTSAMQAAGGL
+351 PAHWTSAMQAAGGL

-370 SRLSQGEPILPCM
+370 SRLSQGQPIVPCV
-383 YQAYIS
+383 YQANSSY
-389 DNTGDQLTAFNP
+389 NTGDELTAFNP

-409 SDTDLDTDIEKN
+409 HDTDLDTVTATD
-421 INIETDT
+421 TDT

-445 ATIIVGCFDSYT
+445 ALIIVGCFDSYT

-466 IVIEIWVYDNP
+466 IVIEIWVYENP
-477 CLQLQLVLPYQPA
+477 RLQLQLVLPYQSA

-504 QNGAQTA
+504 QNSAQTA
-511 LTSEQIAALTTH
+511 ITSEQITALTTD

-532 STQHTAVKTLWQDAY
+532 STQNTAVKTLWQDAF

-573 FDFALLPILDNQ
+573 FDFALLPIRDNQ
-585 PNVNMA
+585 PTVNMA
-591 AFDYTSIDWRGFDLA
+591 AFDYASIDWRGFDLA

-636 VEATEDL
+636 VEAIEDL
-643 YRYGKVVWGVVIK
+643 YRYGKVVWGVVIN
-656 SDAALTEPMSEE
+656 SDAALAEPMSEE

-702 QLMDAVG
+702 QLMDAIG
-709 TVNQPTNA
+709 IDQPTNA
-717 TPDVAFYQ
+717 MPDVAFYQ

-764 ILSNSIVP
+764 MLSNSIVP
-772 IIIHTNAYQNKAEQ
+772 IIIHTNAYQNKPEQ

-869 KPQKPVQTAAK
+869 KLENPIPATAK
-880 PQGSL
+880 QQGSL
-885 QQATIQQAAIQQ
+885 QQSTIQQAAIQQ
-897 TTGQKLADVKS
+897 TPGQKIAHVKP
-908 TLQPSIASTPQTAQ
+908 TLQPSIESTSQ
-922 AAKISQTSQTL
+922 AA
-933 QTPKAM
+933 QTPKA

-953 NDKLRLQTQLSTKDT
+953 NDKLRLRTQLSTKDT

-976 IAIGGVLFL
+976 IAGSGVLVL
-985 IIMVILVKFMR
+985 IIMVILVKLMR

>member
-1 MKPTIAQQINT
+1 MKPTTAQQVNT

-24 FEILFWENLQ
+24 FKILFWENLQ

-68 QSGQALVV
+68 QSGQAFVV
-76 ALAAYIA
+76 ALAAYMA

-106 ARQNKHPIQSQL
+106 ARQNKYPTQSQL

-128 RIGHKIYC
+128 RIGHKVYC

-159 TQTLYQQ
+159 TQTVYQQ

-189 KLQDDAIAFSTY
+189 KLQDAAIAFSTY

-217 DEALSAIQQAFGFT
+217 DDALSAIQQAFGFT
-231 QADYLDFLQDTSRQA
+231 QADYLDFLQDASHQA

-258 SSRLANVPVRW
+258 SSRLANAPVRW

-283 AECIEHSFVLLFEDC
+283 AECLEHSFVLLFEDC

-325 DIVQRQNAGRLAV
+325 DILQRQNAGHIGV
-338 YPYQDAVNSTADL
+338 YPYQDAGSATADL
-351 PAPWTSAMQAAGGL
+351 PALWSSAMQAAGRL

-370 SRLSQGEPILPCM
+370 SRLSKGQPILPSV
-383 YQAYIS
+383 YQAHSS
-389 DNTGDQLTAFNP
+389 DNTGDELTAFNP

-409 SDTDLDTDIEKN
+409 SDTDLATD
-421 INIETDT
+421 TDT

-445 ATIIVGCFDSYT
+445 APIIVGCFNSYA

-466 IVIEIWVYDNP
+466 IVIEIWVYENP
-477 CLQLQLVLPYQPA
+477 RLQLQLVLPYQPA

-511 LTSEQIAALTTH
+511 LTSEQIATLTTH
-523 FYQALLSPP
+523 FYQALLSTP
-532 STQHTAVKTLWQDAY
+532 STQNTAVKTLWQDAY

-585 PNVNMA
+585 PTVNMA
-591 AFDYTSIDWRGFDLA
+591 DFDFNSIDWRGFDLA

-615 EQSYLQVYVSDNLI
+615 EQSYLQVYASDNLI
-629 KDELYRQ
+629 KDELYQQ

-656 SDAALTEPMSEE
+656 SDAALTEPISEE

-692 RVEDLQAKAS
+692 KVEDLQAKAS

-709 TVNQPTNA
+709 INQPPNA

-725 LHCQDDT
+725 LHYQDDT

-764 ILSNSIVP
+764 MLSNNIVP
-772 IIIHTNAYQNKAEQ
+772 IIIHTNAYQNKPER

-848 NRAPNRA
+848 NRAS
-855 PSREQSSAIGLMSD
+855 SREQSSAIGLMSD
-869 KPQKPVQTAAK
+869 KLENPMSATAK
-880 PQGSL
+880 

-897 TTGQKLADVKS
+897 TNGQKLADVQP
-908 TLQPSIASTPQTAQ
+908 TLQPSTESITQTAH
-922 AAKISQTSQTL
+922 I
-933 QTPKAM
+933 PKAP

-944 SNELTQQLM
+944 TNELTQQLL

-976 IAIGGVLFL
+976 IAIGGVLIL
-985 IIMVILVKFMR
+985 IIMVIVVKLM

>member
-1 MKPTIAQQINT
+1 MKPTTAQQVNT

-47 LSRFFA
+47 LSQFFA

-68 QSGQALVV
+68 QSGQALIV

-106 ARQNKHPIQSQL
+106 ARQNKYPIQSQL

-128 RIGHKIYC
+128 HIGHKVYC

-159 TQTLYQQ
+159 TQTVYQQ

-231 QADYLDFLQDTSRQA
+231 QADYLDFLQDASRQA
-246 FCYLLGFYIGVT
+246 FCYLLGFYIGMT
-258 SSRLANVPVRW
+258 SSRLANAPVRW

-283 AECIEHSFVLLFEDC
+283 AECLEHSFVLLFEDC

-313 ASNFPTTAAEFA
+313 ASSFPTTAAEFA
-325 DIVQRQNAGRLAV
+325 DILQRQNAGHLAV
-338 YPYQDAVNSTADL
+338 YPYQDAVSATADL
-351 PAPWTSAMQAAGGL
+351 PAPWTSAMQAAGAL

-370 SRLSQGEPILPCM
+370 SRLSQGEPILPSV
-383 YQAYIS
+383 YQAHTS
-389 DNTGDQLTAFNP
+389 DNTGGELTAFNP

-409 SDTDLDTDIEKN
+409 SHTDLDTD
-421 INIETDT
+421 TDT
-428 DTLID
+428 VID

-445 ATIIVGCFDSYT
+445 APIIVGCFDSYT

-466 IVIEIWVYDNP
+466 IVIEIWVYKNP
-477 CLQLQLVLPYQPA
+477 RLQLQLVLPYQPA

-523 FYQALLSPP
+523 FYQALLSAP
-532 STQHTAVKTLWQDAY
+532 SQNTAVKTLWQDAY

-591 AFDYTSIDWRGFDLA
+591 IFDYNSIDWRGFDLA

-656 SDAALTEPMSEE
+656 SDTALTEPMSEE

-702 QLMDAVG
+702 QLMDAIG
-709 TVNQPTNA
+709 TVNQPPNA

-725 LHCQDDT
+725 LHCQEDT

-750 ITTSWIWRRHLPNG
+750 ITTSWVWRRHLPNG
-764 ILSNSIVP
+764 MLSNNVVP

-848 NRAPNRA
+848 NRAPNRV

-869 KPQKPVQTAAK
+869 KLENPMSATAK
-880 PQGSL
+880 
-885 QQATIQQAAIQQ
+885 QQVTIQQVTIQQAAIQQ
-897 TTGQKLADVKS
+897 APIQQTTEQKLADVQP
-908 TLQPSIASTPQTAQ
+908 TLQPSTESTPQTAQ
-922 AAKISQTSQTL
+922 VAKTS
-933 QTPKAM
+933 QTPKAP

-944 SNELTQQLM
+944 SNELMQQLM

-976 IAIGGVLFL
+976 IAIGGVLVL
-985 IIMVILVKFMR
+985 IIMVILVKLMR

>member
-1 MKPTIAQQINT
+1 MKPTTAQQVNT

-39 YSANSLQQ
+39 YSANSLRQ

-68 QSGQALVV
+68 QSGQAFVV

-95 WYDYDR
+95 WYGYDR

-106 ARQNKHPIQSQL
+106 ARQNKYPTHSQL

-128 RIGHKIYC
+128 RIGHKVYC

-189 KLQDDAIAFSTY
+189 KLQDDAIAFSSY

-217 DEALSAIQQAFGFT
+217 DEALSAIKQAFGFT
-231 QADYLDFLQDTSRQA
+231 QADYLDFLQDASRQA

-258 SSRLANVPVRW
+258 SSRLANAPVRW

-276 DSLGEEF
+276 DSLGEAF
-283 AECIEHSFVLLFEDC
+283 AECLEHSFVLLFEDC

-313 ASNFPTTAAEFA
+313 ASSFPTTAAEFA
-325 DIVQRQNAGRLAV
+325 DILQRQNAGHLAV
-338 YPYQDAVNSTADL
+338 YPYQDAVSATADL
-351 PAPWTSAMQAAGGL
+351 PALWTSAMQAAGGL

-370 SRLSQGEPILPCM
+370 SRLSQGQPIVPCV
-383 YQAYIS
+383 YQAHRS
-389 DNTGDQLTAFNP
+389 DNTGGDLTAFNP

-409 SDTDLDTDIEKN
+409 SDTDLDTVTA
-421 INIETDT
+421 TDT
-428 DTLID
+428 DTDIDTLID

-445 ATIIVGCFDSYT
+445 APIIVGCFDSYT

-466 IVIEIWVYDNP
+466 IVIEIWVYENP
-477 CLQLQLVLPYQPA
+477 RLQLQLVLPYQSA

-523 FYQALLSPP
+523 FYQALLSTP
-532 STQHTAVKTLWQDAY
+532 STQNNAVKTLWQDAY
-547 VNQLDSWVLPPK
+547 VNQLDSWVLPPR
-559 DQRIQQQNAQLVTH
+559 DQRILQQNAQLVTH
-573 FDFALLPILDNQ
+573 FDFALLPILNNQ

-606 KHILQASHH
+606 KHILQASHQ

-656 SDAALTEPMSEE
+656 SDVALTEPMSEE
-668 ERDTPFANH
+668 ERDKPFTNH

-692 RVEDLQAKAS
+692 RVKDLQDKAS
-702 QLMDAVG
+702 QLMDTIG
-709 TVNQPTNA
+709 RVNQPPNA
-717 TPDVAFYQ
+717 MPDVAFYQ
-725 LHCQDDT
+725 LHYQDDT

-764 ILSNSIVP
+764 MLSNSIVP

-804 WLSLAYEQFGQ
+804 WLNLAYEQFGQ

-855 PSREQSSAIGLMSD
+855 PSREQNSAIGLMSD
-869 KPQKPVQTAAK
+869 KLEKPLPATAK
-880 PQGSL
+880 
-885 QQATIQQAAIQQ
+885 QQSAIQQ
-897 TTGQKLADVKS
+897 TTGQKLADVKPVS
-908 TLQPSIASTPQTAQ
+908 QPSIASTSQ
-922 AAKISQTSQTL
+922 AAH
-933 QTPKAM
+933 TPKAP

-985 IIMVILVKFMR
+985 IIMVILVKIMR

>member
-1 MKPTIAQQINT
+1 MKPTTAQQVNT

-24 FEILFWENLQ
+24 FKILFWENLQ

-39 YSANSLQQ
+39 YSANSLQR
-47 LSRFFA
+47 LSQFFA

-68 QSGQALVV
+68 QSGQALIV

-106 ARQNKHPIQSQL
+106 ARQNKYPTQSQL

-128 RIGHKIYC
+128 RIGHKVYC

-189 KLQDDAIAFSTY
+189 KLQDAAIAFSTY

-208 HSRDSLVQI
+208 NSRDSLVQI

-258 SSRLANVPVRW
+258 SSRLANAPVRW

-276 DSLGEEF
+276 DSLGEAF
-283 AECIEHSFVLLFEDC
+283 AECLEHSFVLLFEDY

-313 ASNFPTTAAEFA
+313 ASSFPTTAAEFA
-325 DIVQRQNAGRLAV
+325 DILQRQNAGHIAV
-338 YPYQDAVNSTADL
+338 YPYQDAVSATADL
-351 PAPWTSAMQAAGGL
+351 PAPWTSAMQAAGAL

-370 SRLSQGEPILPCM
+370 SRLSQGEPILPSV
-383 YQAYIS
+383 YQAHTS
-389 DNTGDQLTAFNP
+389 DNTGGELTAFNP
-401 SNIKLLSP
+401 SNIALLSP
-409 SDTDLDTDIEKN
+409 SDTDLDTATA
-421 INIETDT
+421 TDT
-428 DTLID
+428 DALID
-433 SLYQTLHQNPQL
+433 SFYQTLHQNPQL
-445 ATIIVGCFDSYT
+445 APVIVGCFDSYT

-466 IVIEIWVYDNP
+466 IVIEIWVYENP
-477 CLQLQLVLPYQPA
+477 RLQLQLVLPYQSA

-511 LTSEQIAALTTH
+511 LTSEQITALTTH
-523 FYQALLSPP
+523 FYQALLSTP
-532 STQHTAVKTLWQDAY
+532 STQNTAVKTLWQDAY

-559 DQRIQQQNAQLVTH
+559 DQRIQQQNAQLVTR

-585 PNVNMA
+585 TNVNMA
-591 AFDYTSIDWRGFDLA
+591 AFDYTSIDWLRFDLA

-615 EQSYLQVYVSDNLI
+615 EQSYLQVYVSDKLI

-636 VEATEDL
+636 VEATENL

-656 SDAALTEPMSEE
+656 SDVALTQPMSEE
-668 ERDTPFANH
+668 ERDTPFANY

-692 RVEDLQAKAS
+692 RVEDLQAKAR

-709 TVNQPTNA
+709 TVNQPANT
-717 TPDVAFYQ
+717 TPDLAFYQ
-725 LHCQDDT
+725 LHYQDDT

-764 ILSNSIVP
+764 MLSNSVVP

-820 PYIHWQQKYAQ
+820 PYIHWQHKYAQ

-848 NRAPNRA
+848 NRAPSRTPNRA
-855 PSREQSSAIGLMSD
+855 QSSAIGLMSD
-869 KPQKPVQTAAK
+869 KLENPMSATAK
-880 PQGSL
+880 QQGSL
-885 QQATIQQAAIQQ
+885 QQVTIQQ
-897 TTGQKLADVKS
+897 TTGQKLADVKP
-908 TLQPSIASTPQTAQ
+908 TLQPSTESTPQTAR
-922 AAKISQTSQTL
+922 AAQTSQTSQTS
-933 QTPKAM
+933 QTPKAS
-939 PPSSL
+939 PSSL

-976 IAIGGVLFL
+976 MAIGGVLVL
-985 IIMVILVKFMR
+985 IIMVILVKLMR

>member
-1 MKPTIAQQINT
+1 MKPTTAQQVNI

-83 DYLAKTTGQPIA
+83 DYLAKTTGQAIA

-106 ARQNKHPIQSQL
+106 ARQNKYPIQSQL

-128 RIGHKIYC
+128 RIGHKVYC

-146 QGKDVLPQFIAQM
+146 QGKEVLPQFIAQM
-159 TQTLYQQ
+159 TQTVYQQ

-189 KLQDDAIAFSTY
+189 KLQDAAIAFSTY

-231 QADYLDFLQDTSRQA
+231 QADYLEFLQDASHQA

-258 SSRLANVPVRW
+258 SSRLANAPVRW

-276 DSLGEEF
+276 DSLGEAF
-283 AECIEHSFVLLFEDC
+283 AECLEHSFVLLFEDC

-325 DIVQRQNAGRLAV
+325 DIVQRQNAGHLAV
-338 YPYQDAVNSTADL
+338 YPYQDAVSATADL

-370 SRLSQGEPILPCM
+370 SRLSQGQPILPCV
-383 YQAYIS
+383 YQANTS
-389 DNTGDQLTAFNP
+389 DNTGGELTAFNP

-409 SDTDLDTDIEKN
+409 SDTDLDKVTATDTDTDI
-421 INIETDT
+421 

-445 ATIIVGCFDSYT
+445 APITVGCFDSYT

-466 IVIEIWVYDNP
+466 IVIEIWVYENP
-477 CLQLQLVLPYQPA
+477 RLQLQLVLPYQSA

-504 QNGAQTA
+504 QNSAQTA
-511 LTSEQIAALTTH
+511 ITSEQITALTTH
-523 FYQALLSPP
+523 FYQALLSAP
-532 STQHTAVKTLWQDAY
+532 STQNTAVKTLWQDAY

-606 KHILQASHH
+606 KHILQASHQ

-656 SDAALTEPMSEE
+656 SDAALTKPMSEE

-709 TVNQPTNA
+709 IDQPPNA
-717 TPDVAFYQ
+717 PPDVAFYQ
-725 LHCQDDT
+725 LHYQDDT

-764 ILSNSIVP
+764 MLSNSVVP
-772 IIIHTNAYQNKAEQ
+772 IIIHTNAYQNKPEQ

-815 DYDLL
+815 NYDLL

-848 NRAPNRA
+848 SQAPNRA

-869 KPQKPVQTAAK
+869 KPNKPVQTPAK
-880 PQGSL
+880 QQGSL
-885 QQATIQQAAIQQ
+885 QQAAIQQ
-897 TTGQKLADVKS
+897 TTGQKLADVKP
-908 TLQPSIASTPQTAQ
+908 TLQPFIAST
-922 AAKISQTSQTL
+922 S
-933 QTPKAM
+933 QTPKAS
-939 PPSSL
+939 PSSL

-976 IAIGGVLFL
+976 IAVGGVLVL
-985 IIMVILVKFMR
+985 IIMVILVKLMR

>member
-1 MKPTIAQQINT
+1 MKPTTAQQVNT

-68 QSGQALVV
+68 QSGQAFVV

-101 MSAQL
+101 MPAQL
-106 ARQNKHPIQSQL
+106 ARQNKYPTQSQL

-128 RIGHKIYC
+128 RIGHKVYC

-189 KLQDDAIAFSTY
+189 KLQDAAIAFSTY

-208 HSRDSLVQI
+208 NSRDSLVQI

-231 QADYLDFLQDTSRQA
+231 QADYLDFLQDASRQA

-258 SSRLANVPVRW
+258 SSRLANAPVRW

-276 DSLGEEF
+276 DSLGEAF
-283 AECIEHSFVLLFEDC
+283 AECLEHSFVLLFEDY

-313 ASNFPTTAAEFA
+313 ASSFPTTAAEFA
-325 DIVQRQNAGRLAV
+325 DILQRQNAGHIAV
-338 YPYQDAVNSTADL
+338 YPYQDAVSATADL
-351 PAPWTSAMQAAGGL
+351 PAPWTSAMQAAGAL

-370 SRLSQGEPILPCM
+370 SRLSQGEPILPCV
-383 YQAYIS
+383 YQAHSS
-389 DNTGDQLTAFNP
+389 DNTGGDLTAFNP

-409 SDTDLDTDIEKN
+409 SDTDLDTATA
-421 INIETDT
+421 TDT
-428 DTLID
+428 DTVID

-445 ATIIVGCFDSYT
+445 APIIVGCFDSYT

-466 IVIEIWVYDNP
+466 IVIEIWGYDNP
-477 CLQLQLVLPYQPA
+477 RLQLQLVLPYQSA
-490 NDWHSLKI
+490 NNWHSLKI

-523 FYQALLSPP
+523 FYQALLSTP
-532 STQHTAVKTLWQDAY
+532 STQNTAVKTLWQDAY

-585 PNVNMA
+585 ANVTMA
-591 AFDYTSIDWRGFDLA
+591 VFDYSSIDWRGFDLA

-636 VEATEDL
+636 VEATENL

-656 SDAALTEPMSEE
+656 SDAALTKPISEE
-668 ERDTPFANH
+668 ERDKPFANH

-702 QLMDAVG
+702 QLMDAVA
-709 TVNQPTNA
+709 TNQPPNA
-717 TPDVAFYQ
+717 PPDVAFYQ
-725 LHCQDDT
+725 LHYQDDT

-764 ILSNSIVP
+764 MLSNSVVP

-804 WLSLAYEQFGQ
+804 WLSLTYEQFGQ

-831 DSTDAATQKR
+831 DSTDVAIQKR

-848 NRAPNRA
+848 NRAPSRTPNRA
-855 PSREQSSAIGLMSD
+855 PSREQSSAIGLM
-869 KPQKPVQTAAK
+869 PQKIEKPVQTAAK

-885 QQATIQQAAIQQ
+885 QQATIQQADIQQ
-897 TTGQKLADVKS
+897 KTGQKLADVKPVS
-908 TLQPSIASTPQTAQ
+908 QPSIESTPQ
-922 AAKISQTSQTL
+922 AAQTSQTSL
-933 QTPKAM
+933 TSKAM
-939 PPSSL
+939 PPSAL

-953 NDKLRLQTQLSTKDT
+953 NDKLRLQTQLSTNDT

-976 IAIGGVLFL
+976 IAVGGVLVL
-985 IIMVILVKFMR
+985 IIMVILVKLMR

>member
-1 MKPTIAQQINT
+1 MKPTIAQQVNT

-68 QSGQALVV
+68 QSGQALMV

-106 ARQNKHPIQSQL
+106 ARQNKYPTHSQL

-128 RIGHKIYC
+128 RIGHKLYC

-189 KLQDDAIAFSTY
+189 KLQDAAIAFSTY

-208 HSRDSLVQI
+208 NSRDSLVQI

-231 QADYLDFLQDTSRQA
+231 QADYLDFLQDASHQA

-258 SSRLANVPVRW
+258 SSRLANAPVRW

-283 AECIEHSFVLLFEDC
+283 AECLEHSFVLLFEDC

-313 ASNFPTTAAEFA
+313 ASSFPTTAAEFA
-325 DIVQRQNAGRLAV
+325 DILQRQNAGNIAV
-338 YPYQDAVNSTADL
+338 YPYQDAVSATADL
-351 PAPWTSAMQAAGGL
+351 PALWTSAMQAAGGL

-370 SRLSQGEPILPCM
+370 SRLSQGQPILPSV
-383 YQAYIS
+383 YQAHSS
-389 DNTGDQLTAFNP
+389 DNTGDELTAFNP

-409 SDTDLDTDIEKN
+409 SDTDLDTVTA
-421 INIETDT
+421 TDT
-428 DTLID
+428 DTVID

-445 ATIIVGCFDSYT
+445 APLMVGCFDSYT

-466 IVIEIWVYDNP
+466 VVIEIWVYENP
-477 CLQLQLVLPYQPA
+477 RLQLQLVLPYQSA
-490 NDWHSLKI
+490 NDAHSLKI

-504 QNGAQTA
+504 QNGVQTA
-511 LTSEQIAALTTH
+511 LISEQIAALTTH
-523 FYQALLSPP
+523 FYQALLSAP
-532 STQHTAVKTLWQDAY
+532 STQNTAVKTLWQDAY

-573 FDFALLPILDNQ
+573 FDFALLPILDSQ
-585 PNVNMA
+585 TNVNMA

-615 EQSYLQVYVSDNLI
+615 EQGYLQVYVSDNLI

-656 SDAALTEPMSEE
+656 SDAELTKPMSEE

-692 RVEDLQAKAS
+692 RVEDLQAKVS
-702 QLMDAVG
+702 QLMDAVA
-709 TVNQPTNA
+709 TNQLPNA

-725 LHCQDDT
+725 LHCQEDT

-764 ILSNSIVP
+764 MLSNSVVP
-772 IIIHTNAYQNKAEQ
+772 IIIHTNAYQNKVEQ
-786 GEIMVLPS
+786 SEIMVLPS

-804 WLSLAYEQFGQ
+804 WLNLAYEQFGQ

-855 PSREQSSAIGLMSD
+855 LSREQSSAIGLMSD
-869 KPQKPVQTAAK
+869 KLENPMSATAK
-880 PQGSL
+880 
-885 QQATIQQAAIQQ
+885 QQAAIQQ
-897 TTGQKLADVKS
+897 TTGQKLADVKP
-908 TLQPSIASTPQTAQ
+908 TLQPSIESTSQ
-922 AAKISQTSQTL
+922 AA
-933 QTPKAM
+933 QTPKAP

-953 NDKLRLQTQLSTKDT
+953 NDKLRLQTQLSTKDI

-976 IAIGGVLFL
+976 IAIGGVLVL
-985 IIMVILVKFMR
+985 IIMVILVKLMR

>member
-1 MKPTIAQQINT
+1 MKPTTAQQVNT

-24 FEILFWENLQ
+24 FKILFWENLQ

-83 DYLAKTTGQPIA
+83 DYLAKTTGQAIA
-95 WYDYDR
+95 WYDYDT

-106 ARQNKHPIQSQL
+106 ARQNKYPTQSQL
-118 PADFYASLTA
+118 PVDFYASLTA
-128 RIGHKIYC
+128 RIGHKVYC

-159 TQTLYQQ
+159 TQTVYQQ

-189 KLQDDAIAFSTY
+189 KLQDAAIAFSTH

-231 QADYLDFLQDTSRQA
+231 QADYLDFLQDASRQA

-258 SSRLANVPVRW
+258 SSRLVNAPVRW

-276 DSLGEEF
+276 DSLGEAF
-283 AECIEHSFVLLFEDC
+283 AECLEHSFVLLFEDC

-325 DIVQRQNAGRLAV
+325 DIVQRQNAGHLAV
-338 YPYQDAVNSTADL
+338 YPYQEAVNSTTDL
-351 PAPWTSAMQAAGGL
+351 PAPWTSAMQAAGAL

-370 SRLSQGEPILPCM
+370 SRLSQGQPIVPCV
-383 YQAYIS
+383 YQANSSY
-389 DNTGDQLTAFNP
+389 NTGDELTAFNP

-409 SDTDLDTDIEKN
+409 HDTDLDTVTA
-421 INIETDT
+421 TDT
-428 DTLID
+428 DTDTNIDTVID

-445 ATIIVGCFDSYT
+445 APIIVGCFDSYT

-466 IVIEIWVYDNP
+466 IVIEIWVYENP
-477 CLQLQLVLPYQPA
+477 RLQLQLVLPYQSA

-511 LTSEQIAALTTH
+511 LTSEQITALTTH
-523 FYQALLSPP
+523 FYQALLSAP
-532 STQHTAVKTLWQDAY
+532 SQNTAVKTLWQDAY

-585 PNVNMA
+585 PNGNMA
-591 AFDYTSIDWRGFDLA
+591 TFDYTSIDWRGFDLA
-606 KHILQASHH
+606 KYILQASHH

-692 RVEDLQAKAS
+692 RVEDLQDKAS

-709 TVNQPTNA
+709 IDQPTNA
-717 TPDVAFYQ
+717 PPDVAFYQ

-764 ILSNSIVP
+764 MLSNSVVP
-772 IIIHTNAYQNKAEQ
+772 IIIHTHAYQNKAEQ

-848 NRAPNRA
+848 NRAP
-855 PSREQSSAIGLMSD
+855 SREQSSAIGLMSD
-869 KPQKPVQTAAK
+869 KLENPMSATAQQ
-880 PQGSL
+880 QGSL
-885 QQATIQQAAIQQ
+885 QQSTIQQAAIQQ
-897 TTGQKLADVKS
+897 TPGQKIAHVKP
-908 TLQPSIASTPQTAQ
+908 TLQPSIESTSQ
-922 AAKISQTSQTL
+922 AA
-933 QTPKAM
+933 QTPKA

-953 NDKLRLQTQLSTKDT
+953 NDKLRLRTQLSTKDT

-976 IAIGGVLFL
+976 IAGSGVLVL
-985 IIMVILVKFMR
+985 IIMVILVKLMR

>member
-1 MKPTIAQQINT
+1 MKPTTAQQVNT

-24 FEILFWENLQ
+24 FKILFWENLQ

-83 DYLAKTTGQPIA
+83 DYLAKTTGQAIA
-95 WYDYDR
+95 WYDYDT

-106 ARQNKHPIQSQL
+106 ARQNKYPTQSQL
-118 PADFYASLTA
+118 PVDFYASLTA
-128 RIGHKIYC
+128 RIGHKVYC

-159 TQTLYQQ
+159 TQTVYQQ

-189 KLQDDAIAFSTY
+189 KLQDAAIAFSTH

-231 QADYLDFLQDTSRQA
+231 QADYLDFLQDASRQA

-258 SSRLANVPVRW
+258 SSRLVNAPVRW

-276 DSLGEEF
+276 DSLGEAF
-283 AECIEHSFVLLFEDC
+283 AECLEHSFVLLFEDC

-325 DIVQRQNAGRLAV
+325 DILQRQNAGRLAV
-338 YPYQDAVNSTADL
+338 YPYQDAVSATADL
-351 PAPWTSAMQAAGGL
+351 PAHWTSAMQAAGGL

-370 SRLSQGEPILPCM
+370 SRLSQGQPIVPCV
-383 YQAYIS
+383 YQANSSY
-389 DNTGDQLTAFNP
+389 NTGDELTAFNP

-409 SDTDLDTDIEKN
+409 HDTDLDTVTATD
-421 INIETDT
+421 TDT

-445 ATIIVGCFDSYT
+445 ALIIVGCFDSYT

-466 IVIEIWVYDNP
+466 IVIEIWVYENP
-477 CLQLQLVLPYQPA
+477 RLQLQLVLPYQSA

-504 QNGAQTA
+504 QNSAQTA
-511 LTSEQIAALTTH
+511 ITSEQITALTTD

-532 STQHTAVKTLWQDAY
+532 STQNTAVKTLWQDAF

-573 FDFALLPILDNQ
+573 FDFALLPIRDNQ
-585 PNVNMA
+585 PTVNMA
-591 AFDYTSIDWRGFDLA
+591 AFDYASIDWRGFDLA

-636 VEATEDL
+636 VEAIEDL
-643 YRYGKVVWGVVIK
+643 YRYGKVVWGVVIN
-656 SDAALTEPMSEE
+656 SDAALAEPMSEE

-692 RVEDLQAKAS
+692 RVEDLQDKAS

-709 TVNQPTNA
+709 IDQPTNA
-717 TPDVAFYQ
+717 MPDVAFYQ

-750 ITTSWIWRRHLPNG
+750 ITSSWIWRRHLPNG
-764 ILSNSIVP
+764 MLSNSIVP
-772 IIIHTNAYQNKAEQ
+772 IIIHTNAYQNKPEQ

-869 KPQKPVQTAAK
+869 KLENPMSATA
-880 PQGSL
+880 Q
-885 QQATIQQAAIQQ
+885 QQAAIQQ
-897 TTGQKLADVKS
+897 TTGQKLADVKP
-908 TLQPSIASTPQTAQ
+908 TLQPSIESTSQ
-922 AAKISQTSQTL
+922 AA
-933 QTPKAM
+933 QTPKA

-953 NDKLRLQTQLSTKDT
+953 NDKLRLRTQLSTKDT

-976 IAIGGVLFL
+976 IAGSGVLVL
-985 IIMVILVKFMR
+985 IIMVILVKLMR

>member
-1 MKPTIAQQINT
+1 MKPTTTQQVNT

-24 FEILFWENLQ
+24 FKILFWENLQ

-83 DYLAKTTGQPIA
+83 DYLAKTTRQPIA

-106 ARQNKHPIQSQL
+106 ARQNKYSTQSQL

-128 RIGHKIYC
+128 HIGDKVYC

-146 QGKDVLPQFIAQM
+146 QGKDVLPQFIDQM
-159 TQTLYQQ
+159 THTLYQQ

-184 KVKTG
+184 KVKKG

-208 HSRDSLVQI
+208 DSRDSLVQI
-217 DEALSAIQQAFGFT
+217 DEALSAIQQAFGFM
-231 QADYLDFLQDTSRQA
+231 QADYLDFLQDASRQA

-258 SSRLANVPVRW
+258 SSRLANAPVRW

-276 DSLGEEF
+276 DSLGEAF
-283 AECIEHSFVLLFEDC
+283 AECLEHSFVLLFEDC

-325 DIVQRQNAGRLAV
+325 DIVQRQNAGHLAV
-338 YPYQDAVNSTADL
+338 YPYQDAVSATADL
-351 PAPWTSAMQAAGGL
+351 PAHWTSAMQAAGAL

-370 SRLSQGEPILPCM
+370 SRLSQGQPIVPSV
-383 YQAYIS
+383 YQAHTS
-389 DNTGDQLTAFNP
+389 DNTGDDLTAFNP

-409 SDTDLDTDIEKN
+409 SDTDLDTD
-421 INIETDT
+421 TDT
-428 DTLID
+428 DTVID

-466 IVIEIWVYDNP
+466 VVIEIWVYENP
-477 CLQLQLVLPYQPA
+477 RLQLQLVLPYQSA
-490 NDWHSLKI
+490 NDWRSLKI

-523 FYQALLSPP
+523 FYQALLSTP
-532 STQHTAVKTLWQDAY
+532 STQNTAVKTLWQDAY

-559 DQRIQQQNAQLVTH
+559 DQRIQQQNAQLVAH

-615 EQSYLQVYVSDNLI
+615 EQDYLQVYVSDNLI

-709 TVNQPTNA
+709 TVNQPPNT
-717 TPDVAFYQ
+717 TPDLAFYQ
-725 LHCQDDT
+725 LHCQDHT

-764 ILSNSIVP
+764 MLSNSIVP

-820 PYIHWQQKYAQ
+820 PYIHWQHKYAQ

-848 NRAPNRA
+848 NRATNRTPNRA
-855 PSREQSSAIGLMSD
+855 QSSAIGLMSD
-869 KPQKPVQTAAK
+869 KLENPMSATA
-880 PQGSL
+880 Q
-885 QQATIQQAAIQQ
+885 QQAAIQQ
-897 TTGQKLADVKS
+897 TTVQKLADVKP
-908 TLQPSIASTPQTAQ
+908 TLQP
-922 AAKISQTSQTL
+922 QTSQAA
-933 QTPKAM
+933 QTPKPM
-939 PPSSL
+939 PPPSL

-976 IAIGGVLFL
+976 IAIGGVLVL
-985 IIMVILVKFMR
+985 IIMVILVKLIR

>member
-1 MKPTIAQQINT
+1 MKPTTAQQVNT

-24 FEILFWENLQ
+24 FKILFWENLQ

-83 DYLAKTTGQPIA
+83 DYLAKTTGQAIA
-95 WYDYDR
+95 WYDYDT

-106 ARQNKHPIQSQL
+106 ARQNKYPTQSQL
-118 PADFYASLTA
+118 PVDFYASLTA
-128 RIGHKIYC
+128 RIGHKVYC

-146 QGKDVLPQFIAQM
+146 QDKEVLPQFIAQM

-184 KVKTG
+184 KIKTG
-189 KLQDDAIAFSTY
+189 KLQDAAIAFSSY

-231 QADYLDFLQDTSRQA
+231 QADYLDFLQDASRQA

-258 SSRLANVPVRW
+258 SSRLVNAPVRW

-276 DSLGEEF
+276 DSLGEAF
-283 AECIEHSFVLLFEDC
+283 AECLEHSFVLLFEDC

-325 DIVQRQNAGRLAV
+325 DIVQRQNAGHLAV
-338 YPYQDAVNSTADL
+338 YPYQEAVNSTTDL
-351 PAPWTSAMQAAGGL
+351 PAPWTSAMQAAGAL

-370 SRLSQGEPILPCM
+370 SRLSQGQPILPCV
-383 YQAYIS
+383 YQAHSS
-389 DNTGDQLTAFNP
+389 DNTRDELTAFNP
-401 SNIKLLSP
+401 SNIKLLYP
-409 SDTDLDTDIEKN
+409 HDTDLDTVTA
-421 INIETDT
+421 TDT
-428 DTLID
+428 DTDTNIDTVID

-445 ATIIVGCFDSYT
+445 APIIVGCFDSYT

-466 IVIEIWVYDNP
+466 IVIEIWVYENP
-477 CLQLQLVLPYQPA
+477 PLQLQLVLPYQSA

-511 LTSEQIAALTTH
+511 LTSEQVAALTTH
-523 FYQALLSPP
+523 FYQALLSAP
-532 STQHTAVKTLWQDAY
+532 SQNTAVKTLWQDAY

-559 DQRIQQQNAQLVTH
+559 DQRIQQQNTQLVTH

-692 RVEDLQAKAS
+692 RVEDLQDKAS

-709 TVNQPTNA
+709 IDQPTNA
-717 TPDVAFYQ
+717 MPDVAFYQ

-750 ITTSWIWRRHLPNG
+750 ITSSWIWRRHLPNG
-764 ILSNSIVP
+764 MLSNSVVP
-772 IIIHTNAYQNKAEQ
+772 IIIHTHAYQNKAEQ

-848 NRAPNRA
+848 NRAP
-855 PSREQSSAIGLMSD
+855 SREQSSAIGLMSD
-869 KPQKPVQTAAK
+869 KLENPMSATA
-880 PQGSL
+880 Q
-885 QQATIQQAAIQQ
+885 QQAAIQQ
-897 TTGQKLADVKS
+897 TTGQKLADVKP
-908 TLQPSIASTPQTAQ
+908 TLQPSIAST
-922 AAKISQTSQTL
+922 S
-933 QTPKAM
+933 QTPKRRRH
-939 PPSSL
+939 
-944 SNELTQQLM
+944 
-953 NDKLRLQTQLSTKDT
+953 LRFPMS
-968 AKDKKLLV
+968 
-976 IAIGGVLFL
+976 
-985 IIMVILVKFMR
+985 

>member
-1 MKPTIAQQINT
+1 
-12 LLYYLQ
+12 
-18 TKQTPP
+18 
-24 FEILFWENLQ
+24 
-34 KIDFD
+34 
-39 YSANSLQQ
+39 
-47 LSRFFA
+47 
-53 AMAKRHIQLPQLLAN
+53 
-68 QSGQALVV
+68 
-76 ALAAYIA
+76 
-83 DYLAKTTGQPIA
+83 
-95 WYDYDR
+95 

-106 ARQNKHPIQSQL
+106 ARQNKYPIHSQL

-128 RIGHKIYC
+128 RIGHKVYC

-231 QADYLDFLQDTSRQA
+231 QADYLDFLQDASRQA

-283 AECIEHSFVLLFEDC
+283 AECLEHSFVLLFEDC

-313 ASNFPTTAAEFA
+313 ASNFPTTATEFA
-325 DIVQRQNAGRLAV
+325 DIVQRQNAGHLAV
-338 YPYQDAVNSTADL
+338 YPYQDTVSATADL
-351 PAPWTSAMQAAGGL
+351 PTLWTSAMQAAGTL

-370 SRLSQGEPILPCM
+370 SRLSQGQPIVPCV
-383 YQAYIS
+383 YQAHS
-389 DNTGDQLTAFNP
+389 NDNTGGELTAFNP

-409 SDTDLDTDIEKN
+409 SDTDLDTVTA
-421 INIETDT
+421 TDT
-428 DTLID
+428 DTVID

-445 ATIIVGCFDSYT
+445 APIIVGCFDSYA

-466 IVIEIWVYDNP
+466 IVIEIWGYDNP
-477 CLQLQLVLPYQPA
+477 RLQLQLVLPYQSA

-504 QNGAQTA
+504 QNGAQKA
-511 LTSEQIAALTTH
+511 LTSEQTAALTTH
-523 FYQALLSPP
+523 FYQALLSTSPA
-532 STQHTAVKTLWQDAY
+532 QNTAVKTLWQDAY

-559 DQRIQQQNAQLVTH
+559 DQRMQQQNAQLVTH

-656 SDAALTEPMSEE
+656 SDAALTEPMSEQ
-668 ERDTPFANH
+668 ERDTPFTNH
-677 RVSCADILFDPSGQA
+677 RVSCADILFDPSEQA
-692 RVEDLQAKAS
+692 KVEDLQAKAS
-702 QLMDAVG
+702 QLMDAIS
-709 TVNQPTNA
+709 TVNQPPNT
-717 TPDVAFYQ
+717 TPDLAFYQ
-725 LHCQDDT
+725 LHYQDDT

-743 IAATNYR
+743 IASTNYR

-764 ILSNSIVP
+764 MLSNSVVP
-772 IIIHTNAYQNKAEQ
+772 IIIHTNAYQNNAEQ
-786 GEIMVLPS
+786 GEIMILPS

-855 PSREQSSAIGLMSD
+855 PRREQSSAIGLMSD
-869 KPQKPVQTAAK
+869 KPNKPVQTAAK

-885 QQATIQQAAIQQ
+885 QQATIQQAATQQ
-897 TTGQKLADVKS
+897 TTGQKLADVKLVS
-908 TLQPSIASTPQTAQ
+908 QPTTESTPQTAQ
-922 AAKISQTSQTL
+922 TAKTS
-933 QTPKAM
+933 QTPKA
-939 PPSSL
+939 PTTSSL

-976 IAIGGVLFL
+976 IAIGGVFVL
-985 IIMVILVKFMR
+985 IIMVILVKLMR

>member
-68 QSGQALVV
+68 QSGQALIV

-83 DYLAKTTGQPIA
+83 DYLAKTTGQAIA

-106 ARQNKHPIQSQL
+106 ARQNKHLTQSQL

-146 QGKDVLPQFIAQM
+146 QGKEVLPQFIAQM

-231 QADYLDFLQDTSRQA
+231 QADYLDFLQDASRQA

-258 SSRLANVPVRW
+258 SSRLVNAPVRW

-276 DSLGEEF
+276 DSLGEAF
-283 AECIEHSFVLLFEDC
+283 AECLEHSFVLLFEDC

-325 DIVQRQNAGRLAV
+325 DILQRQNAGHIAV
-338 YPYQDAVNSTADL
+338 YPYQDAVSATADL
-351 PAPWTSAMQAAGGL
+351 PAHWTSAMQVAGAL

-370 SRLSQGEPILPCM
+370 SRLSQGQPILPSV
-383 YQAYIS
+383 YQAHSS
-389 DNTGDQLTAFNP
+389 DNKADELTAFNP
-401 SNIKLLSP
+401 SNIKLLYP
-409 SDTDLDTDIEKN
+409 HDTDLATVTA
-421 INIETDT
+421 TDT
-428 DTLID
+428 DTVID

-445 ATIIVGCFDSYT
+445 APIIVGCFDSYT

-466 IVIEIWVYDNP
+466 VVIEIWVYENP
-477 CLQLQLVLPYQPA
+477 RLQLQLVLPYQSA

-511 LTSEQIAALTTH
+511 LTSEQITALTTH
-523 FYQALLSPP
+523 FYQALLSAP
-532 STQHTAVKTLWQDAY
+532 SQNTAVKTLWQDAY

-591 AFDYTSIDWRGFDLA
+591 AFDYSSIDWRGFDLA

-615 EQSYLQVYVSDNLI
+615 EQGYLQVYVSDNLI

-656 SDAALTEPMSEE
+656 SDAELTKPMSEK
-668 ERDTPFANH
+668 ERDKPFTNH

-702 QLMDAVG
+702 QLMDAIG
-709 TVNQPTNA
+709 TVNQPSNA

-732 SRVFNLAYPAS
+732 SRAFNLAYPAS

-764 ILSNSIVP
+764 MLSNSVVP
-772 IIIHTNAYQNKAEQ
+772 IIIHTHAYQNKAEQ

-869 KPQKPVQTAAK
+869 KLENPMSATAK
-880 PQGSL
+880 

-897 TTGQKLADVKS
+897 TTGQKLADVQL
-908 TLQPSIASTPQTAQ
+908 TLQPSIESTPQ
-922 AAKISQTSQTL
+922 AAQTSQTSL
-933 QTPKAM
+933 TSKAM

-976 IAIGGVLFL
+976 IAIGGVLVL
-985 IIMVILVKFMR
+985 IIMMILVKLMR

>member
-1 MKPTIAQQINT
+1 MKPTTAQQVNT

-68 QSGQALVV
+68 QSGQALIV

-83 DYLAKTTGQPIA
+83 DYLAKTTGQAIA

-101 MSAQL
+101 MLAQL
-106 ARQNKHPIQSQL
+106 ARQNKYPIQSQL

-128 RIGHKIYC
+128 RIGHKVYC

-159 TQTLYQQ
+159 TQTVYQQ

-208 HSRDSLVQI
+208 NSRDSLVQI
-217 DEALSAIQQAFGFT
+217 DEALSAIQQAFRFT
-231 QADYLDFLQDTSRQA
+231 QADYLDFLQDASRQA

-283 AECIEHSFVLLFEDC
+283 AECLEHSFVLLFEDC

-313 ASNFPTTAAEFA
+313 ASSFPTTAAEFA
-325 DIVQRQNAGRLAV
+325 DILQRQNAGRLAI
-338 YPYQDAVNSTADL
+338 YPYQDAVSATTDL
-351 PAPWTSAMQAAGGL
+351 PAHWTSAMQAAGAL

-370 SRLSQGEPILPCM
+370 SRLSQGQPILPSV
-383 YQAYIS
+383 YQAHSS
-389 DNTGDQLTAFNP
+389 DNTGGELTAFNP
-401 SNIKLLSP
+401 SNIALLSP
-409 SDTDLDTDIEKN
+409 SDTDLDTV
-421 INIETDT
+421 TDT
-428 DTLID
+428 DTDKLID

-445 ATIIVGCFDSYT
+445 APIIVGCFDSYT

-466 IVIEIWVYDNP
+466 IVIEIWVYENP
-477 CLQLQLVLPYQPA
+477 RLQLQLVLPYQSA

-585 PNVNMA
+585 TNVNMA
-591 AFDYTSIDWRGFDLA
+591 AFDYTTIDWRGFDLA
-606 KHILQASHH
+606 KHILQTSQH

-702 QLMDAVG
+702 QLMDAIG

-717 TPDVAFYQ
+717 APDVAFYQ

-743 IAATNYR
+743 IAVTNYR
-750 ITTSWIWRRHLPNG
+750 ITSSWIWRRHLPNG
-764 ILSNSIVP
+764 MLSNSVVH
-772 IIIHTNAYQNKAEQ
+772 IIIHTNAYQNKPEQ

-855 PSREQSSAIGLMSD
+855 PSREQSSAIGFMSD
-869 KPQKPVQTAAK
+869 KPQKPLQTAAK
-880 PQGSL
+880 PQGSV

-897 TTGQKLADVKS
+897 TTGQKLADVKP
-908 TLQPSIASTPQTAQ
+908 TLQPSIESTSQ
-922 AAKISQTSQTL
+922 AA
-933 QTPKAM
+933 QTPKAP

-968 AKDKKLLV
+968 AKDKKLLM
-976 IAIGGVLFL
+976 IAIGGMLVL
-985 IIMVILVKFMR
+985 IIMVILVKLIR

>member
-1 MKPTIAQQINT
+1 MKPTTAQQVNT

-24 FEILFWENLQ
+24 FKILFWENLQ

-53 AMAKRHIQLPQLLAN
+53 AMAKRHIQLPQLLAK
-68 QSGQALVV
+68 QSGQALIV

-106 ARQNKHPIQSQL
+106 ARQNKHPTQSQL
-118 PADFYASLTA
+118 PADFYSSLTA
-128 RIGHKIYC
+128 RIGHTVYC

-146 QGKDVLPQFIAQM
+146 QGKEVLPQFIAQM

-189 KLQDDAIAFSTY
+189 KLQDSAIAFSTY

-258 SSRLANVPVRW
+258 SSRLANAPVRW

-276 DSLGEEF
+276 DSLGEAF
-283 AECIEHSFVLLFEDC
+283 AECLEHSFVLLFEDC

-325 DIVQRQNAGRLAV
+325 DIVQRQNAGHLAV
-338 YPYQDAVNSTADL
+338 YPYQDAVSATTDL
-351 PAPWTSAMQAAGGL
+351 PALWTSAMQAASAL

-370 SRLSQGEPILPCM
+370 SRLSQGEPILPCV
-383 YQAYIS
+383 YQAYTS
-389 DNTGDQLTAFNP
+389 DNTADELTAFNP

-409 SDTDLDTDIEKN
+409 SDTDLDTVTA
-421 INIETDT
+421 TDT
-428 DTLID
+428 DKLID

-445 ATIIVGCFDSYT
+445 APIIVGCFDSYT

-466 IVIEIWVYDNP
+466 IVIEIWVYENP
-477 CLQLQLVLPYQPA
+477 RLELQLVLPYQSA

-504 QNGAQTA
+504 QNSAQTA
-511 LTSEQIAALTTH
+511 ITSEQITALTTD
-523 FYQALLSPP
+523 FYQALLSTPL
-532 STQHTAVKTLWQDAY
+532 TQNTAVKTLWQDAY

-615 EQSYLQVYVSDNLI
+615 EQRYLQVYVSDNLI

-656 SDAALTEPMSEE
+656 SDAALTQPMSEE

-702 QLMDAVG
+702 QLMDAVS
-709 TVNQPTNA
+709 TVNQPPNT
-717 TPDVAFYQ
+717 TPDVSFYQ

-750 ITTSWIWRRHLPNG
+750 ITNSWIWRRHLPNG
-764 ILSNSIVP
+764 MLSNSIVP

-848 NRAPNRA
+848 NRAP
-855 PSREQSSAIGLMSD
+855 SREQSSAIGLMSD
-869 KPQKPVQTAAK
+869 KLENPMPATAK
-880 PQGSL
+880 QQGSL
-885 QQATIQQAAIQQ
+885 QQSTIQQANIQK
-897 TTGQKLADVKS
+897 TAGQKLADVKPVS
-908 TLQPSIASTPQTAQ
+908 QPSTELTPQTAQ
-922 AAKISQTSQTL
+922 AAKISQTSQT
-933 QTPKAM
+933 PKAM

-944 SNELTQQLM
+944 SNELAQQLK

-968 AKDKKLLV
+968 AKEKKFLL
-976 IAIGGVLFL
+976 IAIGGVLIL
-985 IIMVILVKFMR
+985 IIMVILVKLMR

>member
-1 MKPTIAQQINT
+1 MKPTTAQQVNT

-24 FEILFWENLQ
+24 FKILFWENLQ

-68 QSGQALVV
+68 QSGQAFVV

-83 DYLAKTTGQPIA
+83 DYLAKTTGQAIA

-106 ARQNKHPIQSQL
+106 ARLNKYPTQSQL

-128 RIGHKIYC
+128 YIGHKVYC

-159 TQTLYQQ
+159 TQTVYQQ

-189 KLQDDAIAFSTY
+189 KLQDAAIAFSTF

-231 QADYLDFLQDTSRQA
+231 QADYLDFLQDASRQA

-258 SSRLANVPVRW
+258 SSRLANAPVRW

-276 DSLGEEF
+276 DSLGEAF
-283 AECIEHSFVLLFEDC
+283 AECLEHSFVLLFEDC
-298 YRTPMLVVTNRLFGL
+298 YRTPILVVTNRLFGL

-325 DIVQRQNAGRLAV
+325 DIVQRQNAGHLAV
-338 YPYQDAVNSTADL
+338 YPYQEAVNSTADL
-351 PAPWTSAMQAAGGL
+351 PAHWTSAMQAAGGL

-370 SRLSQGEPILPCM
+370 SRLSQGQPIVPCV
-383 YQAYIS
+383 YQAHTS
-389 DNTGDQLTAFNP
+389 DNTGDELTAFNP

-409 SDTDLDTDIEKN
+409 SDTDLDTVRA
-421 INIETDT
+421 TDT
-428 DTLID
+428 DTDKLID

-445 ATIIVGCFDSYT
+445 APIIVGCFDSYT

-466 IVIEIWVYDNP
+466 IVIEIWVYENP
-477 CLQLQLVLPYQPA
+477 RLQLQLVLPYQSA

-504 QNGAQTA
+504 QNSAQA
-511 LTSEQIAALTTH
+511 AITSEQIIALTTD
-523 FYQALLSPP
+523 FYQALLSTPL
-532 STQHTAVKTLWQDAY
+532 TQNTAVKMLWQDAY

-591 AFDYTSIDWRGFDLA
+591 AFDYNNIDWRGFDLA

-692 RVEDLQAKAS
+692 RVKDLQDKAS
-702 QLMDAVG
+702 QLMDTVG
-709 TVNQPTNA
+709 IDQPTNA
-717 TPDVAFYQ
+717 MPDVAFYQ
-725 LHCQDDT
+725 LHCQDET

-764 ILSNSIVP
+764 MLSNSIVP

-848 NRAPNRA
+848 NRAPN
-855 PSREQSSAIGLMSD
+855 SSKAIMAE
-869 KPQKPVQTAAK
+869 KPAAASK
-880 PQGSL
+880 QQGSL
-885 QQATIQQAAIQQ
+885 QQAAIQQ
-897 TTGQKLADVKS
+897 KTGQKLADVKP
-908 TLQPSIASTPQTAQ
+908 TLQPLTESLTQTAQ
-922 AAKISQTSQTL
+922 
-933 QTPKAM
+933 TPKPP

-968 AKDKKLLV
+968 AKDKRLLV
-976 IAIGGVLFL
+976 IAGSGVLIL
-985 IIMVILVKFMR
+985 IIMVILVKMMR

>member
-1 MKPTIAQQINT
+1 MKPTTAQQVNT

-24 FEILFWENLQ
+24 FKILFWENLQ

-83 DYLAKTTGQPIA
+83 DYLAKTTGQAIA
-95 WYDYDR
+95 WYDYDT

-106 ARQNKHPIQSQL
+106 ARQNKYPTQSQL
-118 PADFYASLTA
+118 PVDFYASLTA
-128 RIGHKIYC
+128 RIGHKVYC

-184 KVKTG
+184 KIKTG
-189 KLQDDAIAFSTY
+189 KLQDAAIAFSSY

-231 QADYLDFLQDTSRQA
+231 QADYLDFLQDASRQA

-258 SSRLANVPVRW
+258 SSRLANAPVRW

-276 DSLGEEF
+276 DSLGEAF
-283 AECIEHSFVLLFEDC
+283 AECLEHSFVLLFEDC

-325 DIVQRQNAGRLAV
+325 DIVQRQNAGHLAV
-338 YPYQDAVNSTADL
+338 YPYQEAVNSTTDL

-370 SRLSQGEPILPCM
+370 SRLSQGQPIVPCV
-383 YQAYIS
+383 YQANSSY
-389 DNTGDQLTAFNP
+389 NTGDELTAFNP
-401 SNIKLLSP
+401 SNIKLLYP
-409 SDTDLDTDIEKN
+409 HDTDLDTVTA
-421 INIETDT
+421 TDT
-428 DTLID
+428 DTDTNIDTVID

-445 ATIIVGCFDSYT
+445 APIIVGCFDSYT

-466 IVIEIWVYDNP
+466 IVIEIWVYENP
-477 CLQLQLVLPYQPA
+477 RLQLQLVLPYQSA

-511 LTSEQIAALTTH
+511 LTSEQITALTTH
-523 FYQALLSPP
+523 FYQALLSAP
-532 STQHTAVKTLWQDAY
+532 SQNTAVKTLWQDAY

-585 PNVNMA
+585 PNGNMA
-591 AFDYTSIDWRGFDLA
+591 TFDYTSIDWRGFDLA
-606 KHILQASHH
+606 KYILQASHH

-709 TVNQPTNA
+709 IDQPTNA
-717 TPDVAFYQ
+717 MPDVAFYQ

-750 ITTSWIWRRHLPNG
+750 ITSSWIWRRHLPNG
-764 ILSNSIVP
+764 MLSNSVVP
-772 IIIHTNAYQNKAEQ
+772 IIIHTHAYQNKAEQ

-848 NRAPNRA
+848 NRAP
-855 PSREQSSAIGLMSD
+855 SREQSSAIGLMSD
-869 KPQKPVQTAAK
+869 KLENPMSATAQQ
-880 PQGSL
+880 QGSL
-885 QQATIQQAAIQQ
+885 QQSTIQQAAIQQ
-897 TTGQKLADVKS
+897 TPGQKIAHVKP
-908 TLQPSIASTPQTAQ
+908 TLQPSIESTSQ
-922 AAKISQTSQTL
+922 AA
-933 QTPKAM
+933 QTPKA

-953 NDKLRLQTQLSTKDT
+953 NDKLRLRTQLSTKDT

-976 IAIGGVLFL
+976 IAGSGVLVL
-985 IIMVILVKFMR
+985 IIMVILVKLMR

>member
-1 MKPTIAQQINT
+1 M
-12 LLYYLQ
+12 
-18 TKQTPP
+18 
-24 FEILFWENLQ
+24 
-34 KIDFD
+34 
-39 YSANSLQQ
+39 
-47 LSRFFA
+47 
-53 AMAKRHIQLPQLLAN
+53 
-68 QSGQALVV
+68 
-76 ALAAYIA
+76 
-83 DYLAKTTGQPIA
+83 
-95 WYDYDR
+95 
-101 MSAQL
+101 
-106 ARQNKHPIQSQL
+106 
-118 PADFYASLTA
+118 
-128 RIGHKIYC
+128 
-136 QPLKLLPDLL
+136 
-146 QGKDVLPQFIAQM
+146 
-159 TQTLYQQ
+159 
-166 SQVNL
+166 
-171 LQSPEAVCQGYLA
+171 
-184 KVKTG
+184 
-189 KLQDDAIAFSTY
+189 
-201 LAAVNFD
+201 
-208 HSRDSLVQI
+208 
-217 DEALSAIQQAFGFT
+217 
-231 QADYLDFLQDTSRQA
+231 
-246 FCYLLGFYIGVT
+246 
-258 SSRLANVPVRW
+258 RW

-283 AECIEHSFVLLFEDC
+283 AECLEHSFVLLFEDC

-325 DIVQRQNAGRLAV
+325 DILQRQNAGRLAV
-338 YPYQDAVNSTADL
+338 YPYQDAVSATADL
-351 PAPWTSAMQAAGGL
+351 PAPWTSAMQAAGAL

-370 SRLSQGEPILPCM
+370 SRLSQGEPILPCV
-383 YQAYIS
+383 YQAHSS
-389 DNTGDQLTAFNP
+389 DNTGGDLTAFNP

-409 SDTDLDTDIEKN
+409 SDTDLDTATVTN
-421 INIETDT
+421 TNTDT
-428 DTLID
+428 DTDTPID

-457 NLPMGRTEG
+457 NLPGRTEG
-466 IVIEIWVYDNP
+466 IVIEIWVYENP
-477 CLQLQLVLPYQPA
+477 SLQLQLVLPYQSA
-490 NDWHSLKI
+490 NDAHGLKI

-511 LTSEQIAALTTH
+511 LTSEQIAALTTD
-523 FYQALLSPP
+523 FYQALLSTPP
-532 STQHTAVKTLWQDAY
+532 AQHTAVKTLWQDAY

-573 FDFALLPILDNQ
+573 FDFPLLPILDNQ

-591 AFDYTSIDWRGFDLA
+591 AFDYNSIDWRGFDLV

-615 EQSYLQVYVSDNLI
+615 EQSYLQVYVSNNLI

-656 SDAALTEPMSEE
+656 SDAALIQPISEE

-702 QLMDAVG
+702 QLMDAIG

-717 TPDVAFYQ
+717 PPDVAFYQ
-725 LHCQDDT
+725 LHYQDDT

-764 ILSNSIVP
+764 MLSNSVVP
-772 IIIHTNAYQNKAEQ
+772 IIIHTNAYQIKAEQ

-820 PYIHWQQKYAQ
+820 PYIYWQQKYAQ

-841 LWPKFKP
+841 LWPKFKSS
-848 NRAPNRA
+848 RALSQA
-855 PSREQSSAIGLMSD
+855 PSRVQSSAIGLMSD
-869 KPQKPVQTAAK
+869 KPDKPVQTAAK

-885 QQATIQQAAIQQ
+885 QQATIQKTA
-897 TTGQKLADVKS
+897 GQKLADVKP
-908 TLQPSIASTPQTAQ
+908 TLQPSIESTPQIAQVAQ
-922 AAKISQTSQTL
+922 AAQTP
-933 QTPKAM
+933 QTPKA
-939 PPSSL
+939 PPTSSL

-976 IAIGGVLFL
+976 IAIGGVLVL
-985 IIMVILVKFMR
+985 IIMVILVKLMR

>member
-1 MKPTIAQQINT
+1 MKPTTAQQVNT

-53 AMAKRHIQLPQLLAN
+53 AMAKRHIQLPQLLAH

-83 DYLAKTTGQPIA
+83 NYLAKTTGQPIA

-106 ARQNKHPIQSQL
+106 ARQNKHPTHSQL
-118 PADFYASLTA
+118 PANFYSSLTA
-128 RIGHKIYC
+128 HIGHKVYC

-146 QGKDVLPQFIAQM
+146 QGKEVLPQFIARM

-189 KLQDDAIAFSTY
+189 KLQDAAIAFSTY

-208 HSRDSLVQI
+208 NSRDSLVQI

-231 QADYLDFLQDTSRQA
+231 QADYLEFLQDASRQA

-258 SSRLANVPVRW
+258 SSRLANAPVRW

-276 DSLGEEF
+276 DSLGEAF
-283 AECIEHSFVLLFEDC
+283 AECLEHSFVLLFEDC

-325 DIVQRQNAGRLAV
+325 DIVQRQNAGHLAV
-338 YPYQDAVNSTADL
+338 YPYQNAVSATANL
-351 PAPWTSAMQAAGGL
+351 PVHWMSAMQAAGAV

-370 SRLSQGEPILPCM
+370 SRLSQGQPILPCV
-383 YQAYIS
+383 YQAHSS
-389 DNTGDQLTAFNP
+389 DNTGGDLTAFNP
-401 SNIKLLSP
+401 SNIKLLYP
-409 SDTDLDTDIEKN
+409 HDTDLDTVTA
-421 INIETDT
+421 TDT
-428 DTLID
+428 DTDTNIDTVID

-445 ATIIVGCFDSYT
+445 APIIVGCFDSYT

-466 IVIEIWVYDNP
+466 IVIEIWVYENP
-477 CLQLQLVLPYQPA
+477 RLQLQLVLPYQSA

-504 QNGAQTA
+504 QNSAQTA
-511 LTSEQIAALTTH
+511 LTSEQITALTTH
-523 FYQALLSPP
+523 FYQALLSAP
-532 STQHTAVKTLWQDAY
+532 STQNTAVKTLWQDAY
-547 VNQLDSWVLPPK
+547 VNLNQLDSWVLPPK

-585 PNVNMA
+585 PNVTMA

-606 KHILQASHH
+606 KYILQASHH
-615 EQSYLQVYVSDNLI
+615 EQGYLQVYVSDNLI

-668 ERDTPFANH
+668 ERDTPFTNH

-702 QLMDAVG
+702 QLMDAIG
-709 TVNQPTNA
+709 TVNQPLNA
-717 TPDVAFYQ
+717 ASDVAFYQ

-750 ITTSWIWRRHLPNG
+750 ITSSWIWRRHLPNG
-764 ILSNSIVP
+764 MLSNSVVP
-772 IIIHTNAYQNKAEQ
+772 IIIHTHAYQNKAEQ

-848 NRAPNRA
+848 NRATNRA

-869 KPQKPVQTAAK
+869 KLENPMSVTA
-880 PQGSL
+880 Q
-885 QQATIQQAAIQQ
+885 QQAAIQQ
-897 TTGQKLADVKS
+897 TTGQKLADVKP
-908 TLQPSIASTPQTAQ
+908 TLQP
-922 AAKISQTSQTL
+922 QTSQAA
-933 QTPKAM
+933 QTPKPM
-939 PPSSL
+939 PPPSL

-968 AKDKKLLV
+968 AKDKKLLL
-976 IAIGGVLFL
+976 IAIGGVLVL
-985 IIMVILVKFMR
+985 IIMVILVKLMR

>member
-1 MKPTIAQQINT
+1 MKPTTAQQVNT

-68 QSGQALVV
+68 QSGQALIV

-83 DYLAKTTGQPIA
+83 DYLAKTTGQAIA

-106 ARQNKHPIQSQL
+106 ARQNKYPTQSQL
-118 PADFYASLTA
+118 PADFYTSLTA
-128 RIGHKIYC
+128 HIGHKVYC

-171 LQSPEAVCQGYLA
+171 LQSPEAVYQGYLA

-231 QADYLDFLQDTSRQA
+231 QADYLDFLQDASRQA

-258 SSRLANVPVRW
+258 SSRLANAPVRW

-276 DSLGEEF
+276 DSLGEAF
-283 AECIEHSFVLLFEDC
+283 AECLEHSFVLLFEDC
-298 YRTPMLVVTNRLFGL
+298 YRTPMLVVTNRLFGI
-313 ASNFPTTAAEFA
+313 ASSFPTTAAEFA
-325 DIVQRQNAGRLAV
+325 DILQRQNAGHLAV
-338 YPYQDAVNSTADL
+338 YPYQDAVSATADL
-351 PAPWTSAMQAAGGL
+351 PAPWTSAMQAAGAL

-370 SRLSQGEPILPCM
+370 SRLSQGEPILPCV
-383 YQAYIS
+383 YQAHGS
-389 DNTGDQLTAFNP
+389 GNTGDELTAFNP

-409 SDTDLDTDIEKN
+409 SDTDLDTDIDKN
-421 INIETDT
+421 TNIETDT
-428 DTLID
+428 DKLID

-466 IVIEIWVYDNP
+466 IVIEIWVYENP
-477 CLQLQLVLPYQPA
+477 PLQLQLVLPYQSA

-511 LTSEQIAALTTH
+511 LTSEQTAALTTD
-523 FYQALLSPP
+523 FYQALLSAP
-532 STQHTAVKTLWQDAY
+532 STQNTAVKTLWQDAY

-559 DQRIQQQNAQLVTH
+559 DQRIQQQNAQLVTY
-573 FDFALLPILDNQ
+573 FDFALLPILDSQ
-585 PNVNMA
+585 TNVNMA

-606 KHILQASHH
+606 KHILQASDH

-692 RVEDLQAKAS
+692 KVEDLQAKAS
-702 QLMDAVG
+702 QLIDAIG

-717 TPDVAFYQ
+717 MPDVAFYQ

-764 ILSNSIVP
+764 MLSNSIVP
-772 IIIHTNAYQNKAEQ
+772 IIIHTHAYQNKAEQ

-804 WLSLAYEQFGQ
+804 WLSLAYERFGQ

-848 NRAPNRA
+848 NRAP
-855 PSREQSSAIGLMSD
+855 SREQSSAIGLMSD
-869 KPQKPVQTAAK
+869 KLENPMPATAK
-880 PQGSL
+880 QQGSL
-885 QQATIQQAAIQQ
+885 QQATIQQANIQQ
-897 TTGQKLADVKS
+897 TTGQKLADVKP
-908 TLQPSIASTPQTAQ
+908 TLQPSIESTSQTAQ
-922 AAKISQTSQTL
+922 AAKISQTS

-976 IAIGGVLFL
+976 ITIGGVLVL
-985 IIMVILVKFMR
+985 IIMVILVKLMR

>member
-1 MKPTIAQQINT
+1 MKPTIAQQVNT

-68 QSGQALVV
+68 QSGQALIV

-106 ARQNKHPIQSQL
+106 ARQNKYPIQSQL
-118 PADFYASLTA
+118 PANFYSSLTA
-128 RIGHKIYC
+128 RIGHKVYC

-189 KLQDDAIAFSTY
+189 KLQDAAIAFSTY

-208 HSRDSLVQI
+208 YSRDSLVQI

-231 QADYLDFLQDTSRQA
+231 QADYLDFLQDASRQA

-258 SSRLANVPVRW
+258 SSRLANAPVRW

-276 DSLGEEF
+276 DSLGETF
-283 AECIEHSFVLLFEDC
+283 AECLEHSFVLLFEDC
-298 YRTPMLVVTNRLFGL
+298 YRTPVLVVTNRLFGL
-313 ASNFPTTAAEFA
+313 ARNFPTTAAEFA
-325 DIVQRQNAGRLAV
+325 DILQRQNAGHIAV
-338 YPYQDAVNSTADL
+338 YPYQDAVSATADL
-351 PAPWTSAMQAAGGL
+351 PAPWTSAMQAAGAL

-370 SRLSQGEPILPCM
+370 SRLSQGEPILPCV
-383 YQAYIS
+383 YQAHSS
-389 DNTGDQLTAFNP
+389 DNTGDELTAFNP
-401 SNIKLLSP
+401 SNIALLSP
-409 SDTDLDTDIEKN
+409 SDTDLDTA
-421 INIETDT
+421 TDT
-428 DTLID
+428 DTDTVID

-445 ATIIVGCFDSYT
+445 ARIIVGCFDSYT
-457 NLPMGRTEG
+457 NLPMRRTEG

-477 CLQLQLVLPYQPA
+477 RLQLQLVLPYQPA

-511 LTSEQIAALTTH
+511 ITSEQVAALTTH
-523 FYQALLSPP
+523 FYQALLSTPP
-532 STQHTAVKTLWQDAY
+532 TQNTAVKTLWQDAY

-585 PNVNMA
+585 PTVNMA

-656 SDAALTEPMSEE
+656 SDAALTKPMSEE

-702 QLMDAVG
+702 QLMDAIG
-709 TVNQPTNA
+709 TVNQPPNQPPNA
-717 TPDVAFYQ
+717 PPDVAFYQ
-725 LHCQDDT
+725 LHYQDDT

-764 ILSNSIVP
+764 MLSNSVVP
-772 IIIHTNAYQNKAEQ
+772 IIIHTHAYQNKAEQ

-848 NRAPNRA
+848 NRATNRA

-869 KPQKPVQTAAK
+869 KLENPMSVTAK
-880 PQGSL
+880 QQGSV
-885 QQATIQQAAIQQ
+885 QQAAVQQAAIQQ
-897 TTGQKLADVKS
+897 TTEQKLADVQP
-908 TLQPSIASTPQTAQ
+908 TLQPSTESLTQTAQ
-922 AAKISQTSQTL
+922 
-933 QTPKAM
+933 TPKPT

-976 IAIGGVLFL
+976 IAIGGVFVL
-985 IIMVILVKFMR
+985 IIMVILVKLMR

>member
-1 MKPTIAQQINT
+1 
-12 LLYYLQ
+12 
-18 TKQTPP
+18 
-24 FEILFWENLQ
+24 
-34 KIDFD
+34 
-39 YSANSLQQ
+39 
-47 LSRFFA
+47 
-53 AMAKRHIQLPQLLAN
+53 
-68 QSGQALVV
+68 
-76 ALAAYIA
+76 
-83 DYLAKTTGQPIA
+83 
-95 WYDYDR
+95 
-101 MSAQL
+101 
-106 ARQNKHPIQSQL
+106 
-118 PADFYASLTA
+118 
-128 RIGHKIYC
+128 
-136 QPLKLLPDLL
+136 
-146 QGKDVLPQFIAQM
+146 
-159 TQTLYQQ
+159 
-166 SQVNL
+166 
-171 LQSPEAVCQGYLA
+171 
-184 KVKTG
+184 
-189 KLQDDAIAFSTY
+189 
-201 LAAVNFD
+201 
-208 HSRDSLVQI
+208 
-217 DEALSAIQQAFGFT
+217 
-231 QADYLDFLQDTSRQA
+231 
-246 FCYLLGFYIGVT
+246 
-258 SSRLANVPVRW
+258 
-269 VSFAQMY
+269 
-276 DSLGEEF
+276 
-283 AECIEHSFVLLFEDC
+283 
-298 YRTPMLVVTNRLFGL
+298 
-313 ASNFPTTAAEFA
+313 
-325 DIVQRQNAGRLAV
+325 
-338 YPYQDAVNSTADL
+338 
-351 PAPWTSAMQAAGGL
+351 
-365 VASVL
+365 
-370 SRLSQGEPILPCM
+370 
-383 YQAYIS
+383 
-389 DNTGDQLTAFNP
+389 
-401 SNIKLLSP
+401 
-409 SDTDLDTDIEKN
+409 
-421 INIETDT
+421 
-428 DTLID
+428 
-433 SLYQTLHQNPQL
+433 
-445 ATIIVGCFDSYT
+445 
-457 NLPMGRTEG
+457 MGRTEG
-466 IVIEIWVYDNP
+466 IVIEIWVYENP
-477 CLQLQLVLPYQPA
+477 RLQLQLVLPYQSA

-511 LTSEQIAALTTH
+511 LTSEQITALTTH
-523 FYQALLSPP
+523 FYQALLSAP
-532 STQHTAVKTLWQDAY
+532 SQNTAIKTLWQDAY

-585 PNVNMA
+585 PNGNMA
-591 AFDYTSIDWRGFDLA
+591 AFDYSSIDWRGFDLA

-709 TVNQPTNA
+709 TVNQPPNA
-717 TPDVAFYQ
+717 PPDVAFYQ

-764 ILSNSIVP
+764 MLSNSVVP
-772 IIIHTNAYQNKAEQ
+772 IIIHTNAYQNKPEQ

-848 NRAPNRA
+848 NRATNRAPNRA

-869 KPQKPVQTAAK
+869 KLENPMSATA
-880 PQGSL
+880 Q
-885 QQATIQQAAIQQ
+885 QQAAIQQ
-897 TTGQKLADVKS
+897 TTEQKLADVQP
-908 TLQPSIASTPQTAQ
+908 TLQPSTESLTQTAQ
-922 AAKISQTSQTL
+922 
-933 QTPKAM
+933 TPKPT

-976 IAIGGVLFL
+976 IAIGGVLVL
-985 IIMVILVKFMR
+985 IIMVILVKLMR